1 MKIGYRLYL
10 LCLVICCWTAGKGV
24 GQNTGKRPLAFE
36 EFFHG
41 KMERISGVLP
51 VYRDSAKVYMEIPE
65 CLLGRELEIRA
76 QVNKGFDMVARP
88 LESMG
93 VVYLQKVDDH
103 SIYIQRRLFSERVV
117 NKNNELYE
125 ALCKS
130 NKQPVDIVYPVVAY
144 SADGMGYMI
153 DVTEMLKTGDDWF
166 KVAAPQV
173 RDQDVSRARI
183 TGVHEFSDGVSF
195 TIHRMYGFSP
205 ERLLDNVIP
214 PRGFLPLEIGC
225 VVTLLPERD
234 MRERFADRRFGYH
247 VISFLDYS
255 QNPYRAEKDSIIRKW
270 NLGITKD
277 SRGECR
283 KGKLV
288 NPSHPLV
295 FYIDTCCPSEFVP
308 YIKEGVLAWNA
319 AFEKA
324 GFKNALRVK
333 MADSKTVLEEQRA
346 VIAYDLSETGI
357 RTSYTFHPKTGE
369 ILSCRDNIGHGFLP
383 KELWR
388 YVLECGTVDER
399 IRKDMFH
406 PDVAGEILRSKMMR
420 AVGSVLGLKENLAG
434 SVAYTVEQVKSAAWL
449 KTYGYTASIMDN
461 NPYNYA
467 VQESDKVTARE
478 LMPRLGKYD
487 CLAIEWGYREFPE
500 NKNAYADRE
509 ILQKKFQKCSAGY
522 MFPVSQGIEVKAG
535 DLSSEPLKTLG
546 YALDNLLRLNESL
559 GSIVYPGKQY
569 DSGWAIMNANRQVID
584 KYGEYLL
591 QIVSCFGEK
600 RGNVPLSIEEQRG
613 AMVLLGE
620 YLFSGDK
627 GLVSPLAKG
636 CSWDMKTT
644 YIRQIT
650 AVFQKLLAPEVIK
663 RMLDMEQVCLEN
675 VYTVDMF
682 FKDLFSMLFCDF
694 KADSEVSFSRM
705 DMQVICVNTLL
716 ESGADAS
723 VPVVKWK
730 LQELHQRLK
739 ALARQH
745 EDGAVRKIY
754 AMLSL
759 RIEKVLNK

>member
-1 MKIGYRLYL
+1 M
-10 LCLVICCWTAGKGV
+10 LCLVICCWTVGKGV
-24 GQNTGKRPLAFE
+24 GQNTGKQPLAFE
-36 EFFHG
+36 DFFHG
-41 KMERISGVLP
+41 KMEKISGIFP

-65 CLLGRELEIRA
+65 HLLGRELEIRA

-93 VVYLQKVDDH
+93 VVYLQKVDGH
-103 SIYIQRRLFSERVV
+103 SIYVQRRLFSERVA

-144 SADGMGYMI
+144 SAGGKGYII

-183 TGVHEFSDGVSF
+183 TGVHEFPDGVSF

-225 VVTLLPERD
+225 VVTLLPERE
-234 MRERFADRRFGYH
+234 MRERFVDRRFGYH

-255 QNPYRAEKDSIIRKW
+255 QNPYRAESDSIIRKW
-270 NLGITKD
+270 NLGITEG
-277 SRGECR
+277 SRGEYR

-333 MADSKTVLEEQRA
+333 MADSETVLEEQRA
-346 VIAYDLSETGI
+346 VIAYDLSEAGI
-357 RTSYTFHPKTGE
+357 RTGYTFHPKTGE
-369 ILSCRDNIGHGFLP
+369 ILSCRVNIGHGFLP

-388 YVLECGTVDER
+388 YLLECGTVDER
-399 IRKDMFH
+399 IRKDVFH
-406 PDVAGEILRSKMMR
+406 PDVAGEILRSKMTR

-434 SVAYTVEQVKSAAWL
+434 SVAYTAEEVKNVTWL
-449 KTYGYTASIMDN
+449 KARGYTASIMDN

-467 VQESDKVTARE
+467 VQKSDKVTVKE
-478 LMPRLGKYD
+478 LMPRLGEYD
-487 CLAIEWGYREFPE
+487 YLAIEWGYREFPAS
-500 NKNAYADRE
+500 KNAYMDRE
-509 ILQKKFQKCSAGY
+509 ALWKTFQGYSAGY
-522 MFPVSQGIEVKAG
+522 MFPVSQGIEVRAG

-546 YALDNLLRLNESL
+546 YALNNLLRLNTSL
-559 GSIVYPGKQY
+559 GSIVYSDKQY
-569 DSGWAIMNANRQVID
+569 DSGRAIMEANRQLID

-591 QIVSCFGEK
+591 QIVSWFGEK
-600 RGNVPLSIEEQRG
+600 RGNTPLSIEEQRE
-613 AMVLLGE
+613 AMALLGE
-620 YLFSGDK
+620 YLFAGDK

-636 CSWDMKTT
+636 CSWDIKAI
-644 YIRQIT
+644 YIRQMT
-650 AVFQKLLAPEVIK
+650 AVFQKLLAPKVMK
-663 RMLDMEQVCLEN
+663 RMLDMEQICLEN
-675 VYTVDMF
+675 IYTADMF
-682 FKDLFSMLFCDF
+682 FKDLFSRLFCDF

-705 DMQVICVNTLL
+705 DMQVVCVNTLL
-716 ESGADAS
+716 ESVADAS

-730 LQELHQRLK
+730 LQELGERLK
-739 ALARQH
+739 ALAGQH
-745 EDGAVRKIY
+745 EDGAVRKLY
-754 AMLSL
+754 AMLSS

>member
-1 MKIGYRLYL
+1 M
-10 LCLVICCWTAGKGV
+10 LCLVICCWTVGKGV
-24 GQNTGKRPLAFE
+24 GQNTGKQPLAFE
-36 EFFHG
+36 DFFHG
-41 KMERISGVLP
+41 KMEKISGIFP

-65 CLLGRELEIRA
+65 HLLGRELEIRA

-93 VVYLQKVDDH
+93 VVYLQKVDGH
-103 SIYIQRRLFSERVV
+103 SIYVQRRLFSERVA

-144 SADGMGYMI
+144 SAGGKGYII

-183 TGVHEFSDGVSF
+183 TGVHEFPDGVSF

-225 VVTLLPERD
+225 VVTLLPERE
-234 MRERFADRRFGYH
+234 MRERFVDRRFGYH

-270 NLGITKD
+270 NLGITED
-277 SRGECR
+277 SRGEYR

-333 MADSKTVLEEQRA
+333 MADSETVLEEQRA
-346 VIAYDLSETGI
+346 VIAYDLSEAGI
-357 RTSYTFHPKTGE
+357 RTGYTFHPKTGE
-369 ILSCRDNIGHGFLP
+369 ILSCRVNIGHGFLP

-388 YVLECGTVDER
+388 YLLECGTVDER
-399 IRKDMFH
+399 IRKDVFH
-406 PDVAGEILRSKMMR
+406 PDVAGEILRSKMTR

-434 SVAYTVEQVKSAAWL
+434 SVAYTAEEVKNVTWL
-449 KTYGYTASIMDN
+449 KARGYTASIMDN

-467 VQESDKVTARE
+467 VQKSDKVTVKE
-478 LMPRLGKYD
+478 LMPRLGEYD
-487 CLAIEWGYREFPE
+487 YLAIEWGYREFPAS
-500 NKNAYADRE
+500 KNAYMDRE
-509 ILQKKFQKCSAGY
+509 ALWKTFQGYSAGY
-522 MFPVSQGIEVKAG
+522 MFPVSQGIEVRAG

-546 YALDNLLRLNESL
+546 YALDNLLRLSTSL
-559 GSIVYPGKQY
+559 GSIVYPDKQY
-569 DSGWAIMNANRQVID
+569 DSGRAIMEANRQLID

-591 QIVSCFGEK
+591 QIVSWFGEK
-600 RGNVPLSIEEQRG
+600 RGDTPLSIEEQRE
-613 AMVLLGE
+613 AMALLGE
-620 YLFSGDK
+620 YLFAGDK

-636 CSWDMKTT
+636 CSWDIKAI
-644 YIRQIT
+644 YIRQMT
-650 AVFQKLLAPEVIK
+650 AVFQKLLAPKVLK
-663 RMLDMEQVCLEN
+663 RMLDMEQACLEN
-675 VYTVDMF
+675 IYTADMF

-705 DMQVICVNTLL
+705 DMQVVCVNTLL
-716 ESGADAS
+716 ESVADAS

-730 LQELHQRLK
+730 LQELGERLK
-739 ALARQH
+739 ALAGQH
-745 EDGAVRKIY
+745 EAGAVRKVY
-754 AMLSL
+754 AMLSS

>member
-1 MKIGYRLYL
+1 M
-10 LCLVICCWTAGKGV
+10 LCLVICCWTVGKGV
-24 GQNTGKRPLAFE
+24 GQNTGKQPLAFE
-36 EFFHG
+36 DFFHG
-41 KMERISGVLP
+41 KMEKISGIFP

-65 CLLGRELEIRA
+65 HLLGRELEIRA

-93 VVYLQKVDDH
+93 VVYLQKVDGH
-103 SIYIQRRLFSERVV
+103 SIYVQRRLFSERVA

-144 SADGMGYMI
+144 SAGGKGYII

-183 TGVHEFSDGVSF
+183 TGVHEFPDGVSF

-225 VVTLLPERD
+225 VVTLLPERE
-234 MRERFADRRFGYH
+234 MRERFVDRRFGYH

-270 NLGITKD
+270 NLGITEG
-277 SRGECR
+277 SRGEYR

-333 MADSKTVLEEQRA
+333 MADSETVLEEQRA
-346 VIAYDLSETGI
+346 VIAYDLSEAGI
-357 RTSYTFHPKTGE
+357 RTGYTFHPKTGE
-369 ILSCRDNIGHGFLP
+369 ILSCRVNIGHGFLP

-388 YVLECGTVDER
+388 YLLECGTVDER
-399 IRKDMFH
+399 IRKDVFH
-406 PDVAGEILRSKMMR
+406 PDVAGEILRSKMTR

-434 SVAYTVEQVKSAAWL
+434 SVAYTAEEVKNVTWL
-449 KTYGYTASIMDN
+449 KARGYTASIMDN

-467 VQESDKVTARE
+467 VQKSDKVTVKE
-478 LMPRLGKYD
+478 LMPRLGEYD
-487 CLAIEWGYREFPE
+487 YLAIEWGYREFPAS
-500 NKNAYADRE
+500 KNAYMDRE
-509 ILQKKFQKCSAGY
+509 ALWKTFQGYSAGY
-522 MFPVSQGIEVKAG
+522 MFPVSQGIEVRAG

-546 YALDNLLRLNESL
+546 YALNNLLRLNTSL
-559 GSIVYPGKQY
+559 GSIVYSDKQY
-569 DSGWAIMNANRQVID
+569 DSGRAIMEANRQLID
-584 KYGEYLL
+584 KYGEYLM
-591 QIVSCFGEK
+591 QIVSWFGEK
-600 RGNVPLSIEEQRG
+600 RGNTPLSIEEQRE
-613 AMVLLGE
+613 AMALLGE
-620 YLFSGDK
+620 YLFAGDK

-636 CSWDMKTT
+636 CSWDIKAI
-644 YIRQIT
+644 YIRQMT
-650 AVFQKLLAPEVIK
+650 AVFQKLLAPKVMK
-663 RMLDMEQVCLEN
+663 RMLDMEQICLEN
-675 VYTVDMF
+675 IYTADMF
-682 FKDLFSMLFCDF
+682 FKDLFSRLFCDF

-705 DMQVICVNTLL
+705 DMQVVCVNTLL
-716 ESGADAS
+716 ESVADAS

-730 LQELHQRLK
+730 LQELGERLK
-739 ALARQH
+739 ALAGQH
-745 EDGAVRKIY
+745 EDGAVRKLY
-754 AMLSL
+754 AMLSS

>member
-1 MKIGYRLYL
+1 M
-10 LCLVICCWTAGKGV
+10 LCLVICCWTVGKGV
-24 GQNTGKRPLAFE
+24 GQNTGKQPLAFE
-36 EFFHG
+36 DFFHG
-41 KMERISGVLP
+41 KMEKISGILP

-65 CLLGRELEIRA
+65 HLLGRELEIRA

-93 VVYLQKVDDH
+93 VVYLQKVDGH
-103 SIYIQRRLFSERVV
+103 SIYVQRRLFSERVA

-144 SADGMGYMI
+144 SAGGKGYII

-166 KVAAPQV
+166 KVATPQV
-173 RDQDVSRARI
+173 RDQDASRARI
-183 TGVHEFSDGVSF
+183 TGVHEFPDGVSF

-225 VVTLLPERD
+225 VVTLLPERE
-234 MRERFADRRFGYH
+234 MRERFVDRRFGYH

-270 NLGITKD
+270 NLGITED
-277 SRGECR
+277 SRGEYR

-333 MADSKTVLEEQRA
+333 MADSETVLEEQRA
-346 VIAYDLSETGI
+346 VIAYDLSEAGI
-357 RTSYTFHPKTGE
+357 RTGYTFHPKTGE
-369 ILSCRDNIGHGFLP
+369 ILSCRVNIGHGFLP

-388 YVLECGTVDER
+388 YLLECGTVDER
-399 IRKDMFH
+399 IRKDVFH
-406 PDVAGEILRSKMMR
+406 PDVAGEILRSKMTW

-434 SVAYTVEQVKSAAWL
+434 SVAYSAEEVKNVTWL
-449 KTYGYTASIMDN
+449 KMRGYTASIMDN

-467 VQESDKVTARE
+467 VQKSDKVTVKE
-478 LMPRLGKYD
+478 LMPRLGEYD
-487 CLAIEWGYREFPE
+487 YLAIEWGYREFPAS
-500 NKNAYADRE
+500 KNAYMDRE
-509 ILQKKFQKCSAGY
+509 ALWKKFQRYSAGY
-522 MFPVSQGIEVKAG
+522 MFPVSQGIEVRAG

-546 YALDNLLRLNESL
+546 YALDNLLRLSTSL
-559 GSIVYPGKQY
+559 GSIVYPDKQY
-569 DSGWAIMNANRQVID
+569 DSGRAIMEANRQLID

-591 QIVSCFGEK
+591 QIVSWFGEK
-600 RGNVPLSIEEQRG
+600 RGDTPLSIEEQRE
-613 AMVLLGE
+613 AMALLGE
-620 YLFSGDK
+620 YLFAGDK

-636 CSWDMKTT
+636 CSWDIKSI
-644 YIRQIT
+644 YIRQMT
-650 AVFQKLLAPEVIK
+650 AVFQKLLAPKVLK
-663 RMLDMEQVCLEN
+663 RMLDMEQACLEN
-675 VYTVDMF
+675 IYTADMF

-705 DMQVICVNTLL
+705 DMQVVCVNTLL
-716 ESGADAS
+716 ESVADAS

-730 LQELHQRLK
+730 LQELGERLK
-739 ALARQH
+739 ALAGQH
-745 EDGAVRKIY
+745 EAGAVRKVY
-754 AMLSL
+754 AMLSS

>member
-1 MKIGYRLYL
+1 M
-10 LCLVICCWTAGKGV
+10 LCLVICCWTVGKGV
-24 GQNTGKRPLAFE
+24 GQNTGKQPLAFE
-36 EFFHG
+36 DFFHG
-41 KMERISGVLP
+41 KMEKISGILP

-65 CLLGRELEIRA
+65 HLLGRELEIRA

-93 VVYLQKVDDH
+93 VVYLQKVDGH
-103 SIYIQRRLFSERVV
+103 SIYVQRRLFSERVA

-144 SADGMGYMI
+144 SAGGKGYII
-153 DVTEMLKTGDDWF
+153 DVTEMLKNGDDWF
-166 KVAAPQV
+166 KVATPQV
-173 RDQDVSRARI
+173 RDQDASRARI
-183 TGVHEFSDGVSF
+183 TGVHEFPDGVSF

-225 VVTLLPERD
+225 VVTLLPERE
-234 MRERFADRRFGYH
+234 MRERFVDRRFGYH

-270 NLGITKD
+270 NLGITED
-277 SRGECR
+277 SRGEYR

-333 MADSKTVLEEQRA
+333 MADSETVLEEQRA
-346 VIAYDLSETGI
+346 VIAYDLSEAGI
-357 RTSYTFHPKTGE
+357 RTGYTFHPKTGE
-369 ILSCRDNIGHGFLP
+369 ILSCRVNIGHGFLP

-388 YVLECGTVDER
+388 YLLECGTVDER
-399 IRKDMFH
+399 IRKDVFH
-406 PDVAGEILRSKMMR
+406 PDVAGEILRSKMTW

-434 SVAYTVEQVKSAAWL
+434 SVAYSAEEVKNVTWL
-449 KTYGYTASIMDN
+449 KTRGYTASIMDN

-467 VQESDKVTARE
+467 VQKSDKVTVKE
-478 LMPRLGKYD
+478 LMPRLGEYD
-487 CLAIEWGYREFPE
+487 YLAIEWGYREFPAS
-500 NKNAYADRE
+500 KNAYMDRE
-509 ILQKKFQKCSAGY
+509 ALWKKFQRYSAGY
-522 MFPVSQGIEVKAG
+522 MFPVSQGIEVRAG

-546 YALDNLLRLNESL
+546 YALDNLLRLSTSL
-559 GSIVYPGKQY
+559 GSIVYPDKQY
-569 DSGWAIMNANRQVID
+569 DSGRAIMEANRQLID

-591 QIVSCFGEK
+591 QIVSWFGEK
-600 RGNVPLSIEEQRG
+600 RGDTPLSIEEQRE
-613 AMVLLGE
+613 AMALLGE
-620 YLFSGDK
+620 YLFAGDK

-636 CSWDMKTT
+636 CSWDIKSI
-644 YIRQIT
+644 YIRQMT
-650 AVFQKLLAPEVIK
+650 AVFQKLLAPKVLK
-663 RMLDMEQVCLEN
+663 RMLDMEQACLEN
-675 VYTVDMF
+675 IYTADMF

-705 DMQVICVNTLL
+705 DMQVVCVNTLL
-716 ESGADAS
+716 ESVADAS

-730 LQELHQRLK
+730 LQELGERLK
-739 ALARQH
+739 ALAGQH
-745 EDGAVRKIY
+745 EAGAVRKVY
-754 AMLSL
+754 AMLSS

>member
-1 MKIGYRLYL
+1 L
-10 LCLVICCWTAGKGV
+10 LCLVICCWTVGKGV
-24 GQNTGKRPLAFE
+24 GQNTGKQPLAFE
-36 EFFHG
+36 DFFHG
-41 KMERISGVLP
+41 KMEKISGILP

-65 CLLGRELEIRA
+65 HLLGRELEIRA

-93 VVYLQKVDDH
+93 VVYLQKVDGH
-103 SIYIQRRLFSERVV
+103 SIYVQRRLFSERVA

-144 SADGMGYMI
+144 SAGGKGYII

-166 KVAAPQV
+166 KVATPQV
-173 RDQDVSRARI
+173 RDQDASRARI
-183 TGVHEFSDGVSF
+183 TGVHEFPDGVSF

-225 VVTLLPERD
+225 VVTLLPERE
-234 MRERFADRRFGYH
+234 MRERFVDRRFGYH

-270 NLGITKD
+270 NLGITED
-277 SRGECR
+277 SRGEYR

-333 MADSKTVLEEQRA
+333 MADSETVLEEQRA
-346 VIAYDLSETGI
+346 VIAYDLSEAGI
-357 RTSYTFHPKTGE
+357 RTGYTFHPKTGE
-369 ILSCRDNIGHGFLP
+369 ILSCRVNIGHGFLP

-388 YVLECGTVDER
+388 YLLECGTVDER
-399 IRKDMFH
+399 IRKDVFH
-406 PDVAGEILRSKMMR
+406 PDVAGEILRSKMTW

-434 SVAYTVEQVKSAAWL
+434 SVAYSAEEVKNVTWL
-449 KTYGYTASIMDN
+449 KTRGYTASIMDN

-467 VQESDKVTARE
+467 VQKSDKVTVKE
-478 LMPRLGKYD
+478 LMPRLGEYD
-487 CLAIEWGYREFPE
+487 YLAIEWGYREFPAS
-500 NKNAYADRE
+500 KNAYMDRE
-509 ILQKKFQKCSAGY
+509 ALWKKFQRYSAGY
-522 MFPVSQGIEVKAG
+522 MFPVSQGIEVRAG

-546 YALDNLLRLNESL
+546 YALDNLLRLSTSL
-559 GSIVYPGKQY
+559 GSIVYPDKQY
-569 DSGWAIMNANRQVID
+569 DSGRAIMEANRQLID

-591 QIVSCFGEK
+591 QIVSWFGEK
-600 RGNVPLSIEEQRG
+600 RGDTPLSIEEQRE
-613 AMVLLGE
+613 AMALLGE
-620 YLFSGDK
+620 YLFAGDK

-636 CSWDMKTT
+636 CSWDIKSI
-644 YIRQIT
+644 YIRQMT
-650 AVFQKLLAPEVIK
+650 AVFQKLLAPKVLK
-663 RMLDMEQVCLEN
+663 RMLDMEQACLEN
-675 VYTVDMF
+675 IYTADMF

-705 DMQVICVNTLL
+705 DMQVVCVNTLL
-716 ESGADAS
+716 ESVADAS

-730 LQELHQRLK
+730 LQELGERLK
-739 ALARQH
+739 ALAGQH
-745 EDGAVRKIY
+745 EAGAVRKVY
-754 AMLSL
+754 AMLSS

>member
-1 MKIGYRLYL
+1 M
-10 LCLVICCWTAGKGV
+10 LCLVICCWTVGKGV
-24 GQNTGKRPLAFE
+24 GQNTGKQPLAFE
-36 EFFHG
+36 DFFHG
-41 KMERISGVLP
+41 KMEKISGILP

-65 CLLGRELEIRA
+65 HLLGRELEIRA

-93 VVYLQKVDDH
+93 VVYLQKVDGH
-103 SIYIQRRLFSERVV
+103 SIYVQRRLFSERVA

-144 SADGMGYMI
+144 SAGGKGYII

-166 KVAAPQV
+166 KVATPQV
-173 RDQDVSRARI
+173 RDQDASRARI
-183 TGVHEFSDGVSF
+183 TGVHEFPDGVSF

-225 VVTLLPERD
+225 VVTLLPERE
-234 MRERFADRRFGYH
+234 MRERFVDRRFGYH

-270 NLGITKD
+270 NLGITED
-277 SRGECR
+277 SRGEYR

-333 MADSKTVLEEQRA
+333 MADSETVLEEQRA
-346 VIAYDLSETGI
+346 VIAYDLSEAGI
-357 RTSYTFHPKTGE
+357 RTGYTFHPKTGE
-369 ILSCRDNIGHGFLP
+369 ILSCRVNIGHGFLP

-388 YVLECGTVDER
+388 YLLECGTVDER
-399 IRKDMFH
+399 IRKDVFH
-406 PDVAGEILRSKMMR
+406 PDVAGEILRSKMTW

-434 SVAYTVEQVKSAAWL
+434 SVAYSAEEVKNVTWL
-449 KTYGYTASIMDN
+449 KTRGYTASIMDN

-467 VQESDKVTARE
+467 VQKSDKVTVKE
-478 LMPRLGKYD
+478 LMPRLGEYD
-487 CLAIEWGYREFPE
+487 YLAIEWGYREFPAS
-500 NKNAYADRE
+500 KNAYMDRKA
-509 ILQKKFQKCSAGY
+509 LWKKFQRYSAGY
-522 MFPVSQGIEVKAG
+522 MFPVSQGIEVRAG

-546 YALDNLLRLNESL
+546 YALDNLLRLSTSL
-559 GSIVYPGKQY
+559 GSIVYPDKQY
-569 DSGWAIMNANRQVID
+569 DSGRAIMEANRQLID

-591 QIVSCFGEK
+591 QIVSWFGEK
-600 RGNVPLSIEEQRG
+600 RGDTPLSIEEQRE
-613 AMVLLGE
+613 AMALLGE
-620 YLFSGDK
+620 YLFAGDK

-636 CSWDMKTT
+636 CSWDIKSI
-644 YIRQIT
+644 YIRQMT
-650 AVFQKLLAPEVIK
+650 AVFQKLLAPKVLK
-663 RMLDMEQVCLEN
+663 RMLDMEQACLEN
-675 VYTVDMF
+675 IYTADMF

-705 DMQVICVNTLL
+705 DMQVVCVNTLL
-716 ESGADAS
+716 ESVADAS

-730 LQELHQRLK
+730 LQELGERLK
-739 ALARQH
+739 ALAGQH
-745 EDGAVRKIY
+745 EAGAVRKVY
-754 AMLSL
+754 AMLSS

>member
-1 MKIGYRLYL
+1 M
-10 LCLVICCWTAGKGV
+10 LCLVICCWTVGKGV
-24 GQNTGKRPLAFE
+24 GQNTGKQPLAFE
-36 EFFHG
+36 DFFHG
-41 KMERISGVLP
+41 KMEKISGIFP

-65 CLLGRELEIRA
+65 HLLGRELEIRA

-93 VVYLQKVDDH
+93 VVYLQKVDGH
-103 SIYIQRRLFSERVV
+103 SIYVQRRLFSERVA

-144 SADGMGYMI
+144 SAGGKGYII

-183 TGVHEFSDGVSF
+183 TGVHEFPDGVSF

-225 VVTLLPERD
+225 VVTLLPERE
-234 MRERFADRRFGYH
+234 MRERFVDRRFGYH

-270 NLGITKD
+270 NLGITEG
-277 SRGECR
+277 SRGEYR

-295 FYIDTCCPSEFVP
+295 FYIDTCCPAEFVP

-333 MADSKTVLEEQRA
+333 MADSETVLEEQRA
-346 VIAYDLSETGI
+346 VIAYDLSEAGI
-357 RTSYTFHPKTGE
+357 RTGYTFHPKTGE
-369 ILSCRDNIGHGFLP
+369 ILSCRVNIGHGFLP

-388 YVLECGTVDER
+388 YLLECGTVDER
-399 IRKDMFH
+399 IRKDVFH
-406 PDVAGEILRSKMMR
+406 PDVAGEILRSKMTR

-434 SVAYTVEQVKSAAWL
+434 SVAYTAEEVKNVTWL
-449 KTYGYTASIMDN
+449 KARGYTASIMDN

-467 VQESDKVTARE
+467 VQKSDKVTVKE
-478 LMPRLGKYD
+478 LMPRLGEYD
-487 CLAIEWGYREFPE
+487 YLAIEWGYREFPAS
-500 NKNAYADRE
+500 KNAYMDRE
-509 ILQKKFQKCSAGY
+509 ALWKTFQGYSAGY
-522 MFPVSQGIEVKAG
+522 MFPVSQGIEVRAG

-546 YALDNLLRLNESL
+546 YALNNLLRLNTSL
-559 GSIVYPGKQY
+559 GSIVYSDKQY
-569 DSGWAIMNANRQVID
+569 DSGRAIMEANRQLID

-591 QIVSCFGEK
+591 QIVSWFGEK
-600 RGNVPLSIEEQRG
+600 RGNTPLSIEEQRE
-613 AMVLLGE
+613 AMALLGE
-620 YLFSGDK
+620 YLFAGDK

-636 CSWDMKTT
+636 CSWDIKAI
-644 YIRQIT
+644 YIRQMT
-650 AVFQKLLAPEVIK
+650 AVFQKLLAPKVMK
-663 RMLDMEQVCLEN
+663 RMLDMEQICLEN
-675 VYTVDMF
+675 IYTADMF
-682 FKDLFSMLFCDF
+682 FKDLFSRLFCDF

-705 DMQVICVNTLL
+705 DMQVVCVNTLL
-716 ESGADAS
+716 ESVADAS

-730 LQELHQRLK
+730 LQELGERLK
-739 ALARQH
+739 ALAGQH
-745 EDGAVRKIY
+745 EDGAVRKLY
-754 AMLSL
+754 AMLSS

>member
-1 MKIGYRLYL
+1 M
-10 LCLVICCWTAGKGV
+10 LCLVICCWTVGKGV
-24 GQNTGKRPLAFE
+24 GQNTGKQPLAFE
-36 EFFHG
+36 DFFHG
-41 KMERISGVLP
+41 KMEKISGILP

-65 CLLGRELEIRA
+65 HLLGRELEIRA

-93 VVYLQKVDDH
+93 VVYLQKVDGH
-103 SIYIQRRLFSERVV
+103 SIYVQRRLFSERVA

-144 SADGMGYMI
+144 SAGGKGYII

-166 KVAAPQV
+166 KVATPQV
-173 RDQDVSRARI
+173 RDQDASRARI
-183 TGVHEFSDGVSF
+183 TGVHEFPDGVSF

-225 VVTLLPERD
+225 VVTLLPERE
-234 MRERFADRRFGYH
+234 MRERFVDRRFGYH

-270 NLGITKD
+270 NLGITED
-277 SRGECR
+277 SRGEYR

-333 MADSKTVLEEQRA
+333 MADSETVLEEQRA
-346 VIAYDLSETGI
+346 VIAYDLSEAGI
-357 RTSYTFHPKTGE
+357 RTGYTFHPKTGE
-369 ILSCRDNIGHGFLP
+369 ILSCRVNIGHGFLP

-388 YVLECGTVDER
+388 YLLECGTVDER
-399 IRKDMFH
+399 IRKDVFH
-406 PDVAGEILRSKMMR
+406 PDVAGEILRSKMTR

-434 SVAYTVEQVKSAAWL
+434 SVAYSAEEVKNVTWL
-449 KTYGYTASIMDN
+449 KTRGYTASIMDN

-467 VQESDKVTARE
+467 VQKSDKVTVKE
-478 LMPRLGKYD
+478 LMPRLGEYD
-487 CLAIEWGYREFPE
+487 YLAIEWGYREFPAS
-500 NKNAYADRE
+500 KNAYMDRE
-509 ILQKKFQKCSAGY
+509 ALWKKFQRYSAGY
-522 MFPVSQGIEVKAG
+522 MFPVSQGIEVRAG

-546 YALDNLLRLNESL
+546 YALDNLLRLSTSL
-559 GSIVYPGKQY
+559 GSIVYPDKQY
-569 DSGWAIMNANRQVID
+569 DSGRAIMEANRQLID

-591 QIVSCFGEK
+591 QIVSWFGEK
-600 RGNVPLSIEEQRG
+600 RGDTPLSIEEQRE
-613 AMVLLGE
+613 AMALLGE
-620 YLFSGDK
+620 YLFAGDK

-636 CSWDMKTT
+636 CSWDIKSI
-644 YIRQIT
+644 YIRQMT
-650 AVFQKLLAPEVIK
+650 AVFQKLLAPKVLK
-663 RMLDMEQVCLEN
+663 RMLDMEQACLEN
-675 VYTVDMF
+675 IYTADMF

-705 DMQVICVNTLL
+705 DMQVVCVNTLL
-716 ESGADAS
+716 ESVADAS

-730 LQELHQRLK
+730 LQELGERLK
-739 ALARQH
+739 ALAGQH
-745 EDGAVRKIY
+745 EAGAVRKVY
-754 AMLSL
+754 AMLSS

>member
-1 MKIGYRLYL
+1 M
-10 LCLVICCWTAGKGV
+10 LCLVICCWTVGKGV
-24 GQNTGKRPLAFE
+24 GQNTGKQPLAFE
-36 EFFHG
+36 DFFHG
-41 KMERISGVLP
+41 KMEKISGIFP

-65 CLLGRELEIRA
+65 HLLGRELEIRA

-93 VVYLQKVDDH
+93 VVYLQKVDGH
-103 SIYIQRRLFSERVV
+103 SIYVQRRLFSERVA

-144 SADGMGYMI
+144 SAGGKGYII

-173 RDQDVSRARI
+173 RDQDASRARI
-183 TGVHEFSDGVSF
+183 TGVHEFPDGVSF

-225 VVTLLPERD
+225 VVTLLPERE
-234 MRERFADRRFGYH
+234 MRERFVDRRFGYH

-270 NLGITKD
+270 NLGITED
-277 SRGECR
+277 SRGEYR

-333 MADSKTVLEEQRA
+333 MADSETVLEEQRA
-346 VIAYDLSETGI
+346 VIAYDLSEAGI
-357 RTSYTFHPKTGE
+357 RTGYTFHPKTGE
-369 ILSCRDNIGHGFLP
+369 ILSCRVNIGHGFLP

-388 YVLECGTVDER
+388 YLLECGTVDER
-399 IRKDMFH
+399 IRKDVFH
-406 PDVAGEILRSKMMR
+406 PDVAGEILRSKMTR

-434 SVAYTVEQVKSAAWL
+434 SVAYTAEEVKNVTWL
-449 KTYGYTASIMDN
+449 KTRGYTASIMDN

-467 VQESDKVTARE
+467 VQKSDKVTVKE
-478 LMPRLGKYD
+478 LMPRLGEYD
-487 CLAIEWGYREFPE
+487 YLAIEWGYREFPAS
-500 NKNAYADRE
+500 KNAYMDRE
-509 ILQKKFQKCSAGY
+509 ALWKKFQRYSAGY
-522 MFPVSQGIEVKAG
+522 MFPVSQGIEVRAG

-546 YALDNLLRLNESL
+546 YALDNLLRLSTSL
-559 GSIVYPGKQY
+559 GSIVYPDKQY
-569 DSGWAIMNANRQVID
+569 DSGRAIMEANRQLID

-591 QIVSCFGEK
+591 QIVSWFGEK
-600 RGNVPLSIEEQRG
+600 RGDTPLSIEEQRE
-613 AMVLLGE
+613 AMALLGE
-620 YLFSGDK
+620 YLFAGDK

-636 CSWDMKTT
+636 CSWDIKSI
-644 YIRQIT
+644 YIRQMT
-650 AVFQKLLAPEVIK
+650 AVFQKLLAPKVLK
-663 RMLDMEQVCLEN
+663 RMLDMEQACLEN
-675 VYTVDMF
+675 IYTADMF

-705 DMQVICVNTLL
+705 DMQVVCVNTLL
-716 ESGADAS
+716 ESVADAS

-730 LQELHQRLK
+730 LQELGERLK
-739 ALARQH
+739 ALAGQH
-745 EDGAVRKIY
+745 EAGAVRKVY
-754 AMLSL
+754 AMLSS

>member
-1 MKIGYRLYL
+1 M
-10 LCLVICCWTAGKGV
+10 LCLVICCWTVGKGV
-24 GQNTGKRPLAFE
+24 GQNTGKQPLAFE
-36 EFFHG
+36 DFFHG
-41 KMERISGVLP
+41 KMEKISGIFP

-65 CLLGRELEIRA
+65 HLLGRELEIRA

-93 VVYLQKVDDH
+93 VVYLQKVDGH
-103 SIYIQRRLFSERVV
+103 SIYVQRRLFSERVA

-144 SADGMGYMI
+144 SAGGKGYII

-183 TGVHEFSDGVSF
+183 TGVHEFPDGVSF

-225 VVTLLPERD
+225 VVTLLPERE
-234 MRERFADRRFGYH
+234 MRERFVDRRFGYH

-270 NLGITKD
+270 NLGITEG
-277 SRGECR
+277 SRGEYR

-333 MADSKTVLEEQRA
+333 MADSETVLEEQRA
-346 VIAYDLSETGI
+346 VIAYDLSEAGI
-357 RTSYTFHPKTGE
+357 RTGYTFHPKTGE
-369 ILSCRDNIGHGFLP
+369 ILSCRVNIGHGFLP

-388 YVLECGTVDER
+388 YLLECGTVDER
-399 IRKDMFH
+399 IRKDVFH
-406 PDVAGEILRSKMMR
+406 PDVAGEILRSKMTR

-434 SVAYTVEQVKSAAWL
+434 SVAYTAEEVKNVTWL
-449 KTYGYTASIMDN
+449 KARGYTASIMDN

-467 VQESDKVTARE
+467 VQKSDKVTVKE
-478 LMPRLGKYD
+478 LMPRLGEYD
-487 CLAIEWGYREFPE
+487 YLAIEWGYREFPAS
-500 NKNAYADRE
+500 KNAYMDRE
-509 ILQKKFQKCSAGY
+509 ALWKTFQGYSAGY
-522 MFPVSQGIEVKAG
+522 MFPVSQGIEVRAG

-546 YALDNLLRLNESL
+546 YALNNLLRLNTSL
-559 GSIVYPGKQY
+559 GSIVYSDKQY
-569 DSGWAIMNANRQVID
+569 DSGRAIMEANRQLID

-591 QIVSCFGEK
+591 QIVSWFGEK
-600 RGNVPLSIEEQRG
+600 RGNTPLSIEEQRE
-613 AMVLLGE
+613 AMALLGE
-620 YLFSGDK
+620 YLFAGDK

-636 CSWDMKTT
+636 CSWDIKAI
-644 YIRQIT
+644 YIRQMT
-650 AVFQKLLAPEVIK
+650 AVFQKLLAPKVMK
-663 RMLDMEQVCLEN
+663 RMLDMEQICLEN
-675 VYTVDMF
+675 IYTADMF
-682 FKDLFSMLFCDF
+682 FKDLFSRLFCDF

-705 DMQVICVNTLL
+705 DMQVVCVNTLL
-716 ESGADAS
+716 ESVADAS

-730 LQELHQRLK
+730 LQELGERLK
-739 ALARQH
+739 ALAGQH
-745 EDGAVRKIY
+745 EDGVVRKLY
-754 AMLSL
+754 AMLSS

>member
-1 MKIGYRLYL
+1 M
-10 LCLVICCWTAGKGV
+10 LCLVICCWTVGKGV
-24 GQNTGKRPLAFE
+24 GQNTGKQPLAFE
-36 EFFHG
+36 DFFHG
-41 KMERISGVLP
+41 KMEKISGILP

-65 CLLGRELEIRA
+65 HLLGRELEIRA

-93 VVYLQKVDDH
+93 VVYLQKVDGH
-103 SIYIQRRLFSERVV
+103 SIYVQRRLFSERVA

-144 SADGMGYMI
+144 SAGGKGYII

-166 KVAAPQV
+166 KVATPQV
-173 RDQDVSRARI
+173 RDQDASRARI
-183 TGVHEFSDGVSF
+183 TGVHEFPDGVSF

-225 VVTLLPERD
+225 VVTLLPERE
-234 MRERFADRRFGYH
+234 MRERFVDRRFGYH

-270 NLGITKD
+270 NLGITED
-277 SRGECR
+277 SRGEYR

-333 MADSKTVLEEQRA
+333 MADSETVLEEQRA
-346 VIAYDLSETGI
+346 VIAYDLSEAGI
-357 RTSYTFHPKTGE
+357 RTGYTFHPKTGE
-369 ILSCRDNIGHGFLP
+369 ILSCRVNIGHGFLP

-388 YVLECGTVDER
+388 YLLECGTVDER
-399 IRKDMFH
+399 IRKDVFH
-406 PDVAGEILRSKMMR
+406 PDVAGEILRSKMTW

-434 SVAYTVEQVKSAAWL
+434 SVAYSAEEVKNVTWL
-449 KTYGYTASIMDN
+449 KTRGYTASIMDN

-467 VQESDKVTARE
+467 VQKSDKVTVKE
-478 LMPRLGKYD
+478 LMPRLGEYD
-487 CLAIEWGYREFPE
+487 YLAIEWGYREFPAS
-500 NKNAYADRE
+500 KNAYMDRE
-509 ILQKKFQKCSAGY
+509 ALWKKFQRYSAGY
-522 MFPVSQGIEVKAG
+522 MFPVSQGIEVRAG

-546 YALDNLLRLNESL
+546 YALDNLLRLSTSL
-559 GSIVYPGKQY
+559 GSIVYPDKQY
-569 DSGWAIMNANRQVID
+569 DSGRAIMEANRQLID

-591 QIVSCFGEK
+591 QIVSWFGEK
-600 RGNVPLSIEEQRG
+600 RGDTPLSIEEQRE
-613 AMVLLGE
+613 AMALLGE
-620 YLFSGDK
+620 YLFAGDK

-636 CSWDMKTT
+636 CSWDIKSI
-644 YIRQIT
+644 YIRQMT
-650 AVFQKLLAPEVIK
+650 AVFQKLLAPKVLK
-663 RMLDMEQVCLEN
+663 RMLDMEQACLEN
-675 VYTVDMF
+675 IYTADMF

-705 DMQVICVNTLL
+705 DMQVVCVNTLL
-716 ESGADAS
+716 ESVADAS

-730 LQELHQRLK
+730 LQELGERLK
-739 ALARQH
+739 ALAGQH
-745 EDGAVRKIY
+745 EAGAVRKVY
-754 AMLSL
+754 AMLSS

>member
-1 MKIGYRLYL
+1 M
-10 LCLVICCWTAGKGV
+10 LCLVICCWTVGKGV
-24 GQNTGKRPLAFE
+24 GQNTGKQPLAFE
-36 EFFHG
+36 DFFHG
-41 KMERISGVLP
+41 KMEKISGIFP

-65 CLLGRELEIRA
+65 HLLGRELEIRA

-93 VVYLQKVDDH
+93 VVYLQKVDGH
-103 SIYIQRRLFSERVV
+103 SIYVQRRLFSERVA

-144 SADGMGYMI
+144 SAGGKGYII

-166 KVAAPQV
+166 KVATPQV
-173 RDQDVSRARI
+173 RDQDASRARI
-183 TGVHEFSDGVSF
+183 TGVHEFPDGVSF

-225 VVTLLPERD
+225 VVTLLPERE
-234 MRERFADRRFGYH
+234 MRERFVDRRFGYH

-270 NLGITKD
+270 NLGITED
-277 SRGECR
+277 SRGEYR

-333 MADSKTVLEEQRA
+333 MADSETVLEEQRA
-346 VIAYDLSETGI
+346 VIAYDLSEAGI
-357 RTSYTFHPKTGE
+357 RTGYTFHPKTGE
-369 ILSCRDNIGHGFLP
+369 ILSCRVNIGHGFLP

-388 YVLECGTVDER
+388 YLLECGTVDER
-399 IRKDMFH
+399 IRKDVFH
-406 PDVAGEILRSKMMR
+406 PDVAGEILRSKMTR

-434 SVAYTVEQVKSAAWL
+434 SVAYTAEEVKNVTWL
-449 KTYGYTASIMDN
+449 KARGYTASIMDN

-467 VQESDKVTARE
+467 VQKSDKVTVKE
-478 LMPRLGKYD
+478 LMPRLGEYD
-487 CLAIEWGYREFPE
+487 YLAIEWGYREFPAS
-500 NKNAYADRE
+500 KNAYMDRE
-509 ILQKKFQKCSAGY
+509 ALWKTFQGYSAGY
-522 MFPVSQGIEVKAG
+522 MFPVSQGIEVRAG

-546 YALDNLLRLNESL
+546 YALNNLLRLNTSL
-559 GSIVYPGKQY
+559 GSIVYSDKQY
-569 DSGWAIMNANRQVID
+569 DSGRAIMEANRQLID

-591 QIVSCFGEK
+591 QIVSWFGEK
-600 RGNVPLSIEEQRG
+600 RGNTPLSIEEQRE
-613 AMVLLGE
+613 AMALLGE
-620 YLFSGDK
+620 YLFAGDK

-636 CSWDMKTT
+636 CSWDIKAI
-644 YIRQIT
+644 YIRQMT
-650 AVFQKLLAPEVIK
+650 AVFQKLLAPKVLK
-663 RMLDMEQVCLEN
+663 RMLDMEQACLEN
-675 VYTVDMF
+675 IYTADMF

-705 DMQVICVNTLL
+705 DMQVVCVNTLL
-716 ESGADAS
+716 ESVADAS

-730 LQELHQRLK
+730 LQELGERLK
-739 ALARQH
+739 ALAGQH
-745 EDGAVRKIY
+745 EAGAVRKVY
-754 AMLSL
+754 AMLSS

>member
-1 MKIGYRLYL
+1 M
-10 LCLVICCWTAGKGV
+10 LCLVICCWTVGKGV
-24 GQNTGKRPLAFE
+24 GQNTGKQPLAFE
-36 EFFHG
+36 DFFHG
-41 KMERISGVLP
+41 KMEKISGIFP

-65 CLLGRELEIRA
+65 HLLGRELEIRA

-93 VVYLQKVDDH
+93 VVYLQKVDGH
-103 SIYIQRRLFSERVV
+103 SIYVQRRLFSERVA

-144 SADGMGYMI
+144 SAGGKGYII

-183 TGVHEFSDGVSF
+183 TGVHEFPDGVSF

-225 VVTLLPERD
+225 VVTLLPERE
-234 MRERFADRRFGYH
+234 MRERFVDRRFGYH

-270 NLGITKD
+270 NLGITEG
-277 SRGECR
+277 SRGEYR

-333 MADSKTVLEEQRA
+333 MADSETVLEEQRA
-346 VIAYDLSETGI
+346 VIAYDLSEAGI
-357 RTSYTFHPKTGE
+357 RTGYTFHPKTGE
-369 ILSCRDNIGHGFLP
+369 ILSCRVNIGHGFLP

-388 YVLECGTVDER
+388 YLLECGPVDER
-399 IRKDMFH
+399 IRKDVFH
-406 PDVAGEILRSKMMR
+406 PDVAGEILRSKMTR

-434 SVAYTVEQVKSAAWL
+434 SVAYTAEEVKNVTWL
-449 KTYGYTASIMDN
+449 KARGYTASIMDN

-467 VQESDKVTARE
+467 VQKSDKVTVKE
-478 LMPRLGKYD
+478 LMPRLGEYD
-487 CLAIEWGYREFPE
+487 YLAIEWGYREFPAS
-500 NKNAYADRE
+500 KNAYMDRE
-509 ILQKKFQKCSAGY
+509 ALWKTFQGYSAGY
-522 MFPVSQGIEVKAG
+522 MFPVSQGIEVRAG

-546 YALDNLLRLNESL
+546 YALNNLLRLNTSL
-559 GSIVYPGKQY
+559 GSIVYSDKQY
-569 DSGWAIMNANRQVID
+569 DSGRAIMEANRQLID

-591 QIVSCFGEK
+591 QIVSWFGEK
-600 RGNVPLSIEEQRG
+600 RGNTPLSIEEQRE
-613 AMVLLGE
+613 AMALLGE
-620 YLFSGDK
+620 YLFAGDK

-636 CSWDMKTT
+636 CSWDIKAI
-644 YIRQIT
+644 YIRQMT
-650 AVFQKLLAPEVIK
+650 AVFQKLLAPKVMK
-663 RMLDMEQVCLEN
+663 RMLDMEQICLEN
-675 VYTVDMF
+675 IYTADMF
-682 FKDLFSMLFCDF
+682 FKDLFSRLFCDF

-705 DMQVICVNTLL
+705 DMQVVCVNTLL
-716 ESGADAS
+716 ESVADAS

-730 LQELHQRLK
+730 LQELGERLK
-739 ALARQH
+739 ALAGQH
-745 EDGAVRKIY
+745 EDGAVRKLY
-754 AMLSL
+754 AMLSS

>member
-1 MKIGYRLYL
+1 M
-10 LCLVICCWTAGKGV
+10 LCLVICCWTVGKGV
-24 GQNTGKRPLAFE
+24 GQNTGKQPLAFE
-36 EFFHG
+36 DFFHG
-41 KMERISGVLP
+41 KMEKISGIFP

-65 CLLGRELEIRA
+65 HLLGRELEIRA

-93 VVYLQKVDDH
+93 VVYLQKVDGH
-103 SIYIQRRLFSERVV
+103 SIYVQRRLFSERVA

-144 SADGMGYMI
+144 SAGGKGYII

-183 TGVHEFSDGVSF
+183 TGVHEFPDGVSF

-214 PRGFLPLEIGC
+214 PRGFLPLEIGW
-225 VVTLLPERD
+225 VVTLLPERE
-234 MRERFADRRFGYH
+234 MRERFVDRRFGYH

-270 NLGITKD
+270 NLGITEG
-277 SRGECR
+277 SRGEYR

-333 MADSKTVLEEQRA
+333 MADSETVLEEQRA
-346 VIAYDLSETGI
+346 VIAYDLSEAGI
-357 RTSYTFHPKTGE
+357 RTGYTFHPKTGE
-369 ILSCRDNIGHGFLP
+369 ILSCRVNIGHGFLP

-388 YVLECGTVDER
+388 YLLECGTVDER
-399 IRKDMFH
+399 IRKDVFH
-406 PDVAGEILRSKMMR
+406 PDVAGEILRSKMTR

-434 SVAYTVEQVKSAAWL
+434 SVAYTAEEVKNVTWL
-449 KTYGYTASIMDN
+449 KARGYTASIMDN

-467 VQESDKVTARE
+467 VQKSDKVTVKE
-478 LMPRLGKYD
+478 LMPRLGEYD
-487 CLAIEWGYREFPE
+487 YLAIEWGYREFPAS
-500 NKNAYADRE
+500 KNAYMDRE
-509 ILQKKFQKCSAGY
+509 ALWKTFQGYSAGY
-522 MFPVSQGIEVKAG
+522 MFPVSQGIEVRAG

-546 YALDNLLRLNESL
+546 YALNNLLRLNTSL
-559 GSIVYPGKQY
+559 GSIVYSDKQY
-569 DSGWAIMNANRQVID
+569 DSGRAIMEANRQLID

-591 QIVSCFGEK
+591 QIVSWFGEK
-600 RGNVPLSIEEQRG
+600 RGNTPLSIEEQRE
-613 AMVLLGE
+613 AMALLGE
-620 YLFSGDK
+620 YLFAGDK

-636 CSWDMKTT
+636 CSWDIKAI
-644 YIRQIT
+644 YIRQMT
-650 AVFQKLLAPEVIK
+650 AVFQKLLAPKVLK
-663 RMLDMEQVCLEN
+663 RMLDMEQACLEN
-675 VYTVDMF
+675 IYTADMF

-705 DMQVICVNTLL
+705 DMQVVCVNTLL
-716 ESGADAS
+716 ESVADAS

-730 LQELHQRLK
+730 LQELGERLK
-739 ALARQH
+739 ALAGQH
-745 EDGAVRKIY
+745 EAGAVRKVY
-754 AMLSL
+754 AMLSS

>member
-1 MKIGYRLYL
+1 M
-10 LCLVICCWTAGKGV
+10 LCLVICCWTVGKGV
-24 GQNTGKRPLAFE
+24 GQNTGKQPLAFE
-36 EFFHG
+36 DFFHG
-41 KMERISGVLP
+41 KMEKISGILP

-65 CLLGRELEIRA
+65 HLLGRELEIRA

-93 VVYLQKVDDH
+93 VVYLQKVDGH
-103 SIYIQRRLFSERVV
+103 SIYVQRRLFSERVA

-144 SADGMGYMI
+144 SAGGKGYII

-166 KVAAPQV
+166 KVATPQV
-173 RDQDVSRARI
+173 RDQDASRARI
-183 TGVHEFSDGVSF
+183 TGVHEFPDGVSF

-225 VVTLLPERD
+225 VVTLLPERE
-234 MRERFADRRFGYH
+234 MRERFVDRRFGYH

-270 NLGITKD
+270 NLGITED
-277 SRGECR
+277 SRGEYR

-333 MADSKTVLEEQRA
+333 MADSETVLEEQRA
-346 VIAYDLSETGI
+346 VIAYDLSEAGI
-357 RTSYTFHPKTGE
+357 RTGYTFHPKTGE
-369 ILSCRDNIGHGFLP
+369 ILSCRVNIGHGFLP

-388 YVLECGTVDER
+388 YLLECGTVDER
-399 IRKDMFH
+399 IRKDVFH
-406 PDVAGEILRSKMMR
+406 PDVAGEILRSKMTW

-434 SVAYTVEQVKSAAWL
+434 SVAYSAEEVKNVTWL
-449 KTYGYTASIMDN
+449 KTRGYTASIMDN

-467 VQESDKVTARE
+467 VQKSDKVTVKE
-478 LMPRLGKYD
+478 LMPRLGEYD
-487 CLAIEWGYREFPE
+487 YLAIEWGYREFPAS
-500 NKNAYADRE
+500 KNAYMDRE
-509 ILQKKFQKCSAGY
+509 ALWKKFQRYSAGY
-522 MFPVSQGIEVKAG
+522 MFPVSQGIEVRAG

-546 YALDNLLRLNESL
+546 YALDNLLRLSTSL
-559 GSIVYPGKQY
+559 GSIVYPDKQY
-569 DSGWAIMNANRQVID
+569 DSGRAIMEANRQLID

-591 QIVSCFGEK
+591 QIVSWFGEK
-600 RGNVPLSIEEQRG
+600 RGDTPLSIEEQRE
-613 AMVLLGE
+613 AMALLGE
-620 YLFSGDK
+620 YLFAGDK

-636 CSWDMKTT
+636 CSWDIKSI
-644 YIRQIT
+644 YIRQMT
-650 AVFQKLLAPEVIK
+650 AVFQKLLAPKVLK
-663 RMLDMEQVCLEN
+663 RMLDMEQACLEN
-675 VYTVDMF
+675 IYTADMF

-705 DMQVICVNTLL
+705 DMQVVCVNTLL
-716 ESGADAS
+716 ESVADAS

-730 LQELHQRLK
+730 LQELGERLK
-739 ALARQH
+739 ALAGQH
-745 EDGAVRKIY
+745 EDGAVRKLY
-754 AMLSL
+754 AMLSS

>member
-1 MKIGYRLYL
+1 M
-10 LCLVICCWTAGKGV
+10 LCLVICCWTVGKGV
-24 GQNTGKRPLAFE
+24 GQNTGKQPLAFE
-36 EFFHG
+36 DFFHG
-41 KMERISGVLP
+41 KMEKISGIFP

-65 CLLGRELEIRA
+65 HLLGRELEIRA

-93 VVYLQKVDDH
+93 VVYLQKVDGH
-103 SIYIQRRLFSERVV
+103 SIYVQRRLFSERVA

-144 SADGMGYMI
+144 SAGGKGYII

-183 TGVHEFSDGVSF
+183 TGVHEFPDGVSF

-225 VVTLLPERD
+225 VVTLLPERE
-234 MRERFADRRFGYH
+234 MRERFVDRRFGYH

-270 NLGITKD
+270 NLGITEG
-277 SRGECR
+277 SRGEYR

-333 MADSKTVLEEQRA
+333 MADSETVLEEQRA
-346 VIAYDLSETGI
+346 VIAYDLSEAGI
-357 RTSYTFHPKTGE
+357 RTGYTFHPKTGE
-369 ILSCRDNIGHGFLP
+369 ILSCRVNIGHGFLP

-388 YVLECGTVDER
+388 YLLECGTVDER
-399 IRKDMFH
+399 IRKDVFH
-406 PDVAGEILRSKMMR
+406 PDVAGEILRSKMTR

-434 SVAYTVEQVKSAAWL
+434 SVAYTAEEVKNVTWL
-449 KTYGYTASIMDN
+449 KARGYTASIMDN

-467 VQESDKVTARE
+467 VQKSDKVTVKE
-478 LMPRLGKYD
+478 LMPRLGEYD
-487 CLAIEWGYREFPE
+487 YLAIEWGYREFPAS
-500 NKNAYADRE
+500 KNAYMDRE
-509 ILQKKFQKCSAGY
+509 ALWKKFQRYSAGY
-522 MFPVSQGIEVKAG
+522 MFPVSQGIEVRAG

-546 YALDNLLRLNESL
+546 YALDNLLRLSTSL
-559 GSIVYPGKQY
+559 GSIVYPDKQY
-569 DSGWAIMNANRQVID
+569 DSGRAIMEANRQLID

-591 QIVSCFGEK
+591 QIVSWFGEK
-600 RGNVPLSIEEQRG
+600 RGDTPLSIEEQRE
-613 AMVLLGE
+613 AMALLGE
-620 YLFSGDK
+620 YLFAGDK

-636 CSWDMKTT
+636 CSWDIKSI
-644 YIRQIT
+644 YIRQMT
-650 AVFQKLLAPEVIK
+650 AVFQKLLAPKVLK
-663 RMLDMEQVCLEN
+663 RMLDMEQACLEN
-675 VYTVDMF
+675 IYTADMF

-705 DMQVICVNTLL
+705 DMQVVCVNTLL
-716 ESGADAS
+716 ESVADAS

-730 LQELHQRLK
+730 LQELGERLK
-739 ALARQH
+739 ALAGQH
-745 EDGAVRKIY
+745 EDGAVRKLY
-754 AMLSL
+754 AMLSS

>member
-1 MKIGYRLYL
+1 M
-10 LCLVICCWTAGKGV
+10 LCLVICCWTVGKGV
-24 GQNTGKRPLAFE
+24 GQNTGKQPLAFE
-36 EFFHG
+36 DFFHG
-41 KMERISGVLP
+41 KMEKISGIFP

-65 CLLGRELEIRA
+65 HLLGRELEIRA

-93 VVYLQKVDDH
+93 VVYLQKVDGH
-103 SIYIQRRLFSERVV
+103 SIYVQRRLFSERVA

-144 SADGMGYMI
+144 SAGGKGYII

-183 TGVHEFSDGVSF
+183 TGVHEFPDGVSF

-225 VVTLLPERD
+225 VVTLLPERE
-234 MRERFADRRFGYH
+234 MRERFVDRRFGYH

-270 NLGITKD
+270 NLGITEG
-277 SRGECR
+277 SRGEYR

-333 MADSKTVLEEQRA
+333 MADSETVLEEQRA
-346 VIAYDLSETGI
+346 VIAYDLSEAGI
-357 RTSYTFHPKTGE
+357 RTGYTFHPKTGE
-369 ILSCRDNIGHGFLP
+369 ILSCRVNIGHGFLP

-388 YVLECGTVDER
+388 YLLECGTVDER
-399 IRKDMFH
+399 IRKDVFH
-406 PDVAGEILRSKMMR
+406 PDVAGEILRSKMTR

-434 SVAYTVEQVKSAAWL
+434 SVAYTAEEVKNVTWL
-449 KTYGYTASIMDN
+449 KARGYTASIMDN

-467 VQESDKVTARE
+467 VQKSDKVTVKE
-478 LMPRLGKYD
+478 LMPRLGEYD
-487 CLAIEWGYREFPE
+487 YLAIEWGYREFPAS
-500 NKNAYADRE
+500 KNAYMDRE
-509 ILQKKFQKCSAGY
+509 ALWKTFQGYSAGY
-522 MFPVSQGIEVKAG
+522 MFPVSQGIEVRAG

-546 YALDNLLRLNESL
+546 YALNNLLRLNTSL
-559 GSIVYPGKQY
+559 GSIVYSDKQY
-569 DSGWAIMNANRQVID
+569 DSGRAIMEANRQLID

-591 QIVSCFGEK
+591 QIVSWFGEK
-600 RGNVPLSIEEQRG
+600 RGNTPLSIEEQRE
-613 AMVLLGE
+613 AMALLGE
-620 YLFSGDK
+620 YLFAGDK

-636 CSWDMKTT
+636 CSWDIKAI
-644 YIRQIT
+644 YIRQMT
-650 AVFQKLLAPEVIK
+650 AVFQKLLAPKVMK
-663 RMLDMEQVCLEN
+663 RMLDMEQICLEN
-675 VYTVDMF
+675 IYTADMF
-682 FKDLFSMLFCDF
+682 FKDLFSRLFCDF
-694 KADSEVSFSRM
+694 KAYSEVSFSRM
-705 DMQVICVNTLL
+705 DMQVVCVNTLL
-716 ESGADAS
+716 ESVADAS

-730 LQELHQRLK
+730 LQELGERLK
-739 ALARQH
+739 ALAGQH
-745 EDGAVRKIY
+745 EDGAVRKLY
-754 AMLSL
+754 AMLSS

>member
-1 MKIGYRLYL
+1 M
-10 LCLVICCWTAGKGV
+10 LCLVICCWTVGKGV
-24 GQNTGKRPLAFE
+24 GQNTGKQPLAFE
-36 EFFHG
+36 DFFHG
-41 KMERISGVLP
+41 KMEKISGIFP

-65 CLLGRELEIRA
+65 HLLGRELEIRA

-93 VVYLQKVDDH
+93 VVYLQKVDGH
-103 SIYIQRRLFSERVV
+103 SIYVQRRLFSERVA

-144 SADGMGYMI
+144 SAGGKGYII

-166 KVAAPQV
+166 KVATPQV
-173 RDQDVSRARI
+173 RDQDASRARI
-183 TGVHEFSDGVSF
+183 TGVHEFPDGVSF

-225 VVTLLPERD
+225 VVTLLPERE
-234 MRERFADRRFGYH
+234 MRERFVDRRFGYH

-270 NLGITKD
+270 NLGITED
-277 SRGECR
+277 SRGEYR

-333 MADSKTVLEEQRA
+333 MADSETVLEEQRA
-346 VIAYDLSETGI
+346 VIAYDLSEAGI
-357 RTSYTFHPKTGE
+357 RTGYTFHPKTGE
-369 ILSCRDNIGHGFLP
+369 ILSCRVNIGHGFLP

-388 YVLECGTVDER
+388 YLLECGTVDER
-399 IRKDMFH
+399 IRKDVFH
-406 PDVAGEILRSKMMR
+406 PDVAGEILRSKMTR

-434 SVAYTVEQVKSAAWL
+434 SVAYTAEEVKNVTWL
-449 KTYGYTASIMDN
+449 KARGYTASIMDN

-467 VQESDKVTARE
+467 VQKSDKVTVKE
-478 LMPRLGKYD
+478 LMPRLGEYD
-487 CLAIEWGYREFPE
+487 YLAIEWGYREFPAS
-500 NKNAYADRE
+500 KNAYMDRE
-509 ILQKKFQKCSAGY
+509 ALWKTFQGYSAGY
-522 MFPVSQGIEVKAG
+522 MFPVSQGIEVRAG

-546 YALDNLLRLNESL
+546 YALNNLLRLNTSL
-559 GSIVYPGKQY
+559 GSIVYSDKQY
-569 DSGWAIMNANRQVID
+569 DSGRAIMEANRQLID

-591 QIVSCFGEK
+591 QIVSWFGEK
-600 RGNVPLSIEEQRG
+600 RGDTPLSIEEQRE
-613 AMVLLGE
+613 AMALLGE
-620 YLFSGDK
+620 YLFAGDK

-636 CSWDMKTT
+636 CSWDIKAI
-644 YIRQIT
+644 YIRQMT
-650 AVFQKLLAPEVIK
+650 AVFQKLLAPKVLK
-663 RMLDMEQVCLEN
+663 RMLDMEQACLEN
-675 VYTVDMF
+675 IYTADMF

-705 DMQVICVNTLL
+705 DMQVVCVNTLL
-716 ESGADAS
+716 ESVADAS

-730 LQELHQRLK
+730 LQELGERLK
-739 ALARQH
+739 ALAGQH
-745 EDGAVRKIY
+745 EAGAVRKVY
-754 AMLSL
+754 AMLSS

>member
-1 MKIGYRLYL
+1 M
-10 LCLVICCWTAGKGV
+10 LCLVICCWTVGKGV
-24 GQNTGKRPLAFE
+24 GQNTGKQPLAFE
-36 EFFHG
+36 DFFHG
-41 KMERISGVLP
+41 KMEKISGIFP

-65 CLLGRELEIRA
+65 HLLGRELEIRA

-93 VVYLQKVDDH
+93 VVYLQKVDGH
-103 SIYIQRRLFSERVV
+103 SIYVQRRLFSELVA

-144 SADGMGYMI
+144 SAGGKGYII

-183 TGVHEFSDGVSF
+183 TGVHEFPDGVSF

-225 VVTLLPERD
+225 VVTLLPERE
-234 MRERFADRRFGYH
+234 MRERFVDRRFGYH

-270 NLGITKD
+270 NLGITEG
-277 SRGECR
+277 SRGEYR

-333 MADSKTVLEEQRA
+333 MADSETVLEEQRA
-346 VIAYDLSETGI
+346 VIAYDLSEAGI
-357 RTSYTFHPKTGE
+357 RTGYTFHPKTGE
-369 ILSCRDNIGHGFLP
+369 ILSCRVNIGHGFLP

-388 YVLECGTVDER
+388 YLLECGTVDER
-399 IRKDMFH
+399 IRKDVFH
-406 PDVAGEILRSKMMR
+406 PDVAGEILRSKMTR

-434 SVAYTVEQVKSAAWL
+434 SVAYTAEEVKNVTWL
-449 KTYGYTASIMDN
+449 KARGYTASIMDN

-467 VQESDKVTARE
+467 VQKSDKVTVKE
-478 LMPRLGKYD
+478 LMPRLGEYD
-487 CLAIEWGYREFPE
+487 YLAIEWGYREFPAS
-500 NKNAYADRE
+500 KNAYMDRE
-509 ILQKKFQKCSAGY
+509 ALWKTFQGYSAGY
-522 MFPVSQGIEVKAG
+522 MFPVSQGIEVRAG

-546 YALDNLLRLNESL
+546 YALNNLLRLNTSL
-559 GSIVYPGKQY
+559 GSIVYSDKQY
-569 DSGWAIMNANRQVID
+569 DSGRAIMEANRQLID

-591 QIVSCFGEK
+591 QIVSWFGEK
-600 RGNVPLSIEEQRG
+600 RGNTPLSIEEQRE
-613 AMVLLGE
+613 AMALLGE
-620 YLFSGDK
+620 YLFAGDK

-636 CSWDMKTT
+636 CSWDIKAI
-644 YIRQIT
+644 YIRQMT
-650 AVFQKLLAPEVIK
+650 AVFQKLLAPKVMK
-663 RMLDMEQVCLEN
+663 RMLDMEQICLEN
-675 VYTVDMF
+675 IYTADMF
-682 FKDLFSMLFCDF
+682 FKDLFSRLFCDF

-705 DMQVICVNTLL
+705 DMQVVCVNTLL
-716 ESGADAS
+716 ESVADAS

-730 LQELHQRLK
+730 LQELGERLK
-739 ALARQH
+739 ALAGQH
-745 EDGAVRKIY
+745 EDGAVRKLY
-754 AMLSL
+754 AMLSS

>member
-1 MKIGYRLYL
+1 M
-10 LCLVICCWTAGKGV
+10 LCLVICCWTVGKGV
-24 GQNTGKRPLAFE
+24 GQNTGKQPLAFE
-36 EFFHG
+36 DFFHG
-41 KMERISGVLP
+41 KMEKISGIFP

-65 CLLGRELEIRA
+65 HLLGRELEIRA

-88 LESMG
+88 LECMG
-93 VVYLQKVDDH
+93 VVYLQKVDGH
-103 SIYIQRRLFSERVV
+103 SIYVQRRLFSERVA

-144 SADGMGYMI
+144 SAGGKGYII

-183 TGVHEFSDGVSF
+183 TGVHEFPDGVSF

-225 VVTLLPERD
+225 VVTLLPERE
-234 MRERFADRRFGYH
+234 MRERFVDRRFGYH

-270 NLGITKD
+270 NLGITEG
-277 SRGECR
+277 SRGEYR

-333 MADSKTVLEEQRA
+333 MADSETVLEEQRA
-346 VIAYDLSETGI
+346 VIAYDLSEAGI
-357 RTSYTFHPKTGE
+357 RTGYTFHPKTGE
-369 ILSCRDNIGHGFLP
+369 ILSCRVNIGHGFLP

-388 YVLECGTVDER
+388 YLLECGTVDER
-399 IRKDMFH
+399 IRKDVFH
-406 PDVAGEILRSKMMR
+406 PDVAGEILRSKMTR

-434 SVAYTVEQVKSAAWL
+434 SVAYTAEEVKNVTWL
-449 KTYGYTASIMDN
+449 KARGYTASIMDN

-467 VQESDKVTARE
+467 VQKSDKVTVKE
-478 LMPRLGKYD
+478 LMPRLGEYD
-487 CLAIEWGYREFPE
+487 YLAIEWGYREFPAS
-500 NKNAYADRE
+500 KNAYMDRE
-509 ILQKKFQKCSAGY
+509 ALWKTFQGYSAGY
-522 MFPVSQGIEVKAG
+522 MFPVSQGIEVRAG

-546 YALDNLLRLNESL
+546 YALNNLLRLNTSL
-559 GSIVYPGKQY
+559 GSIVYSDKQY
-569 DSGWAIMNANRQVID
+569 DSGRAIMEANRQLID

-591 QIVSCFGEK
+591 QIVSWFGEK
-600 RGNVPLSIEEQRG
+600 RGNTPLSIEEQRE
-613 AMVLLGE
+613 AMALLGE
-620 YLFSGDK
+620 YLFAGDK

-636 CSWDMKTT
+636 CSWDIKAI
-644 YIRQIT
+644 YIRQMT
-650 AVFQKLLAPEVIK
+650 AVFQKLLAPKVMK
-663 RMLDMEQVCLEN
+663 RMLDMEQICLEN
-675 VYTVDMF
+675 IYTADMF
-682 FKDLFSMLFCDF
+682 FKDLFSRLFCDF

-705 DMQVICVNTLL
+705 DMQVVCVNTLL
-716 ESGADAS
+716 ESVADAS

-730 LQELHQRLK
+730 LQELGERLK
-739 ALARQH
+739 ALAGQH
-745 EDGAVRKIY
+745 EDGAVRKLY
-754 AMLSL
+754 AMLSS

>member
-1 MKIGYRLYL
+1 M
-10 LCLVICCWTAGKGV
+10 LCLVICCWTVGKGV
-24 GQNTGKRPLAFE
+24 GQNTGKQPLAFE
-36 EFFHG
+36 DFFHG
-41 KMERISGVLP
+41 KIQKISGIFP

-65 CLLGRELEIRA
+65 HLLGRELEIRA

-93 VVYLQKVDDH
+93 VVYLQKVDGH
-103 SIYIQRRLFSERVV
+103 SIYVQRRLFSERVA

-144 SADGMGYMI
+144 SAGGKGYII

-183 TGVHEFSDGVSF
+183 TGVHEFPDGVSF

-225 VVTLLPERD
+225 VVTLLPERE
-234 MRERFADRRFGYH
+234 MRERFVDRRFGYH

-270 NLGITKD
+270 NLGITEG
-277 SRGECR
+277 SRGEYR

-333 MADSKTVLEEQRA
+333 MADSETVLEEQRA
-346 VIAYDLSETGI
+346 VIAYDLSEAGI
-357 RTSYTFHPKTGE
+357 RTGYTFHPKTGE
-369 ILSCRDNIGHGFLP
+369 ILSCRVNIGHGFLP

-388 YVLECGTVDER
+388 YLLECGTVDER
-399 IRKDMFH
+399 IRKDVFH
-406 PDVAGEILRSKMMR
+406 PDVAGEILRSKMTR

-434 SVAYTVEQVKSAAWL
+434 SVAYTAEEVKNVTWL
-449 KTYGYTASIMDN
+449 KARGYTASIMDN

-467 VQESDKVTARE
+467 VQKSDKVTVKE
-478 LMPRLGKYD
+478 LMPRLGEYD
-487 CLAIEWGYREFPE
+487 YLAIEWGYREFPAS
-500 NKNAYADRE
+500 KNAYMDRE
-509 ILQKKFQKCSAGY
+509 ALWKTFQGYSAGY
-522 MFPVSQGIEVKAG
+522 MFPVSQGIEVRAG

-546 YALDNLLRLNESL
+546 YALNNLLRLNTSL
-559 GSIVYPGKQY
+559 GSIVYSDKQY
-569 DSGWAIMNANRQVID
+569 DSGRAIMEANRQLID

-591 QIVSCFGEK
+591 QIVSWFGEK
-600 RGNVPLSIEEQRG
+600 RGNTPLSIEEQRE
-613 AMVLLGE
+613 AMALLGE
-620 YLFSGDK
+620 YLFAGDK

-636 CSWDMKTT
+636 CSWDIKAI
-644 YIRQIT
+644 YIRQMT
-650 AVFQKLLAPEVIK
+650 AVFQKLLAPKVMK
-663 RMLDMEQVCLEN
+663 RMLDMEQICLEN
-675 VYTVDMF
+675 IYTADMF
-682 FKDLFSMLFCDF
+682 FKDLFSRLFCDF

-705 DMQVICVNTLL
+705 DMQVVCVNTLL
-716 ESGADAS
+716 ESVADAS

-730 LQELHQRLK
+730 LQELGERLK
-739 ALARQH
+739 ALAGQH
-745 EDGAVRKIY
+745 EDGAVRKLY
-754 AMLSL
+754 AMLSS

>member
-1 MKIGYRLYL
+1 M
-10 LCLVICCWTAGKGV
+10 LCLVICCWTVGKGV
-24 GQNTGKRPLAFE
+24 GQNTGKQPLAFE
-36 EFFHG
+36 DFFHG
-41 KMERISGVLP
+41 KMEKISGIFP

-65 CLLGRELEIRA
+65 HLLGRELEIRA

-93 VVYLQKVDDH
+93 VVYLQKVDGH
-103 SIYIQRRLFSERVV
+103 SIYVQRRLFSERVA

-144 SADGMGYMI
+144 SAGGKGYII

-183 TGVHEFSDGVSF
+183 TGVHEFPDGVSF

-225 VVTLLPERD
+225 VVTLLPERE
-234 MRERFADRRFGYH
+234 MRERFVDRRFGYH

-270 NLGITKD
+270 NLGITEG
-277 SRGECR
+277 SRGEYR

-333 MADSKTVLEEQRA
+333 MADSETVLEEQRA
-346 VIAYDLSETGI
+346 VIAYDLSEAGI
-357 RTSYTFHPKTGE
+357 RTGYTFHPKTGE
-369 ILSCRDNIGHGFLP
+369 ILSCRVNIGHGFLP

-388 YVLECGTVDER
+388 YLLECGTVDER
-399 IRKDMFH
+399 IRKDVFH
-406 PDVAGEILRSKMMR
+406 PDVAGEILRSKMTR

-434 SVAYTVEQVKSAAWL
+434 SVAYTAEEVKNVTWL
-449 KTYGYTASIMDN
+449 KARGYTASIMDN

-467 VQESDKVTARE
+467 VQKSDKVTVKE
-478 LMPRLGKYD
+478 LMPRLGEYD
-487 CLAIEWGYREFPE
+487 YLAIEWGYREFPAS
-500 NKNAYADRE
+500 KNAYMDRE
-509 ILQKKFQKCSAGY
+509 ALWKTFQGYSAGY
-522 MFPVSQGIEVKAG
+522 MFPVSQGIEVRAG

-546 YALDNLLRLNESL
+546 YALNNLLRLNTSL
-559 GSIVYPGKQY
+559 GSIVYSDKQY
-569 DSGWAIMNANRQVID
+569 DSGRAIMEANRQLID

-591 QIVSCFGEK
+591 QIVSWFGEK
-600 RGNVPLSIEEQRG
+600 RGNTPLSIEEQRE
-613 AMVLLGE
+613 AMALLGE
-620 YLFSGDK
+620 YLFAGDK

-636 CSWDMKTT
+636 CSWDIKAI
-644 YIRQIT
+644 YIRQMT
-650 AVFQKLLAPEVIK
+650 AVFQKLLAPKVMK
-663 RMLDMEQVCLEN
+663 RMLDMEQICLEN
-675 VYTVDMF
+675 IYTADMF

-705 DMQVICVNTLL
+705 DMQVVCVNTLL
-716 ESGADAS
+716 ESVADAS

-730 LQELHQRLK
+730 LQELGERLK
-739 ALARQH
+739 ALAGQH
-745 EDGAVRKIY
+745 EDGAVRKLY
-754 AMLSL
+754 AMLSS

>member
-1 MKIGYRLYL
+1 M
-10 LCLVICCWTAGKGV
+10 
-24 GQNTGKRPLAFE
+24 
-36 EFFHG
+36 
-41 KMERISGVLP
+41 
-51 VYRDSAKVYMEIPE
+51 
-65 CLLGRELEIRA
+65 
-76 QVNKGFDMVARP
+76 
-88 LESMG
+88 
-93 VVYLQKVDDH
+93 
-103 SIYIQRRLFSERVV
+103 
-117 NKNNELYE
+117 
-125 ALCKS
+125 
-130 NKQPVDIVYPVVAY
+130 
-144 SADGMGYMI
+144 
-153 DVTEMLKTGDDWF
+153 
-166 KVAAPQV
+166 
-173 RDQDVSRARI
+173 
-183 TGVHEFSDGVSF
+183 
-195 TIHRMYGFSP
+195 
-205 ERLLDNVIP
+205 
-214 PRGFLPLEIGC
+214 
-225 VVTLLPERD
+225 
-234 MRERFADRRFGYH
+234 
-247 VISFLDYS
+247 
-255 QNPYRAEKDSIIRKW
+255 
-270 NLGITKD
+270 
-277 SRGECR
+277 
-283 KGKLV
+283 
-288 NPSHPLV
+288 
-295 FYIDTCCPSEFVP
+295 
-308 YIKEGVLAWNA
+308 
-319 AFEKA
+319 
-324 GFKNALRVK
+324 
-333 MADSKTVLEEQRA
+333 
-346 VIAYDLSETGI
+346 
-357 RTSYTFHPKTGE
+357 
-369 ILSCRDNIGHGFLP
+369 
-383 KELWR
+383 
-388 YVLECGTVDER
+388 LECGTVDER
-399 IRKDMFH
+399 FRKDMFH

-500 NKNAYADRE
+500 SKNAYADRE

-600 RGNVPLSIEEQRG
+600 RGTVPLSIEEQRG

-759 RIEKVLNK
+759 RIENVLNK

>member
-1 MKIGYRLYL
+1 M
-10 LCLVICCWTAGKGV
+10 LCLVICCWTVGKGV
-24 GQNTGKRPLAFE
+24 GQNTGKQPLAFE
-36 EFFHG
+36 DFFHG
-41 KMERISGVLP
+41 KMEKISGIFP

-65 CLLGRELEIRA
+65 HLLGRELEIRA

-93 VVYLQKVDDH
+93 VVYLQKVDGH
-103 SIYIQRRLFSERVV
+103 SIYVQRRLFSERVA

-144 SADGMGYMI
+144 SAGGKGYII

-183 TGVHEFSDGVSF
+183 TGVHEFPDGVSF

-225 VVTLLPERD
+225 VVTLLPERE
-234 MRERFADRRFGYH
+234 MRERFVDRRFGYH

-270 NLGITKD
+270 NLGITEG
-277 SRGECR
+277 SRGEYR

-333 MADSKTVLEEQRA
+333 MADSETVLEEQRA
-346 VIAYDLSETGI
+346 VIAYDLSEAGI
-357 RTSYTFHPKTGE
+357 RTGYTFHPKTGE
-369 ILSCRDNIGHGFLP
+369 ILSCRVNIGHGFLP

-388 YVLECGTVDER
+388 YLLECGTVDER
-399 IRKDMFH
+399 IRKDVFH
-406 PDVAGEILRSKMMR
+406 PDVAGEILRSKMTR

-434 SVAYTVEQVKSAAWL
+434 SVAYTAEEVKNVTWL
-449 KTYGYTASIMDN
+449 KARGYTASIMDN

-467 VQESDKVTARE
+467 VQKSDKVTVKE
-478 LMPRLGKYD
+478 LMPRLGEYD
-487 CLAIEWGYREFPE
+487 YLAIEWGYREFPAS
-500 NKNAYADRE
+500 KNAYMDRE
-509 ILQKKFQKCSAGY
+509 ALWKTFQGYSAGY
-522 MFPVSQGIEVKAG
+522 MFPVSQGIEVRAG

-546 YALDNLLRLNESL
+546 YALNNLLRLNTSL
-559 GSIVYPGKQY
+559 GSIVYSDKQY
-569 DSGWAIMNANRQVID
+569 DSGRAIMEANRQLID

-591 QIVSCFGEK
+591 QIVSWFGEK
-600 RGNVPLSIEEQRG
+600 RGNTPLSIEEQRE
-613 AMVLLGE
+613 AMALLGE
-620 YLFSGDK
+620 YLFAGDK

-636 CSWDMKTT
+636 CSWDIKAI
-644 YIRQIT
+644 YIRQMT
-650 AVFQKLLAPEVIK
+650 AVFQKLLAPKVMK
-663 RMLDMEQVCLEN
+663 RMLDMEQICLEN
-675 VYTVDMF
+675 IYTADMF
-682 FKDLFSMLFCDF
+682 FKDLFSRLFCDF

-705 DMQVICVNTLL
+705 DMQVVCVNTLL
-716 ESGADAS
+716 ESVADAS

-730 LQELHQRLK
+730 LQELGERLK
-739 ALARQH
+739 ALAGQH
-745 EDGAVRKIY
+745 EDGAVRKLY

>member
-1 MKIGYRLYL
+1 M
-10 LCLVICCWTAGKGV
+10 LCLVICCWTVGKGV
-24 GQNTGKRPLAFE
+24 GQNTGKQPLAFE
-36 EFFHG
+36 DFFHG
-41 KMERISGVLP
+41 KMEKISGILP

-65 CLLGRELEIRA
+65 HLLGRELEIRA

-93 VVYLQKVDDH
+93 VVYLQKVDGH
-103 SIYIQRRLFSERVV
+103 SIYVQRRLFSERVA

-144 SADGMGYMI
+144 SAGGKGYII

-166 KVAAPQV
+166 KVATPQV
-173 RDQDVSRARI
+173 RDQDASRARI
-183 TGVHEFSDGVSF
+183 TGVHEFPDGVSF

-225 VVTLLPERD
+225 VVTLLPERE
-234 MRERFADRRFGYH
+234 MRERFVDRRFGYH

-270 NLGITKD
+270 NLGITED
-277 SRGECR
+277 SRGEYR

-333 MADSKTVLEEQRA
+333 MADSETVLEEQRA
-346 VIAYDLSETGI
+346 VIAYDLSEAGI
-357 RTSYTFHPKTGE
+357 RTGYTFHPKTGE
-369 ILSCRDNIGHGFLP
+369 ILSCRVNIGHGFLP

-388 YVLECGTVDER
+388 YLLECGTVDER
-399 IRKDMFH
+399 IRKDVFH
-406 PDVAGEILRSKMMR
+406 PDVAGEILRSKMTW

-434 SVAYTVEQVKSAAWL
+434 SVAYSAEEVKNVTWL
-449 KTYGYTASIMDN
+449 KTRGYTASIMDN

-467 VQESDKVTARE
+467 VQKSDKVTVKE
-478 LMPRLGKYD
+478 LMPRLGEYD
-487 CLAIEWGYREFPE
+487 YLAIDWGYREFPAS
-500 NKNAYADRE
+500 KNAYMDRE
-509 ILQKKFQKCSAGY
+509 ALWKKFQRYSAGY
-522 MFPVSQGIEVKAG
+522 MFPVSQGIEVRAG

-546 YALDNLLRLNESL
+546 YALDNLLRLSTSL
-559 GSIVYPGKQY
+559 GSIVYPDKQY
-569 DSGWAIMNANRQVID
+569 DSGRAIMEANRQLID

-591 QIVSCFGEK
+591 QIVSWFGEK
-600 RGNVPLSIEEQRG
+600 RGDTPLSIEEQRE
-613 AMVLLGE
+613 AMALLGE
-620 YLFSGDK
+620 YLFAGDK

-636 CSWDMKTT
+636 CSWDIKSI
-644 YIRQIT
+644 YIRQMT
-650 AVFQKLLAPEVIK
+650 AVFQKLLAPKVLK
-663 RMLDMEQVCLEN
+663 RMLDMEQACLEN
-675 VYTVDMF
+675 IYTADMF

-705 DMQVICVNTLL
+705 DMQVVCVNTLL
-716 ESGADAS
+716 ESVADAS

-730 LQELHQRLK
+730 LQELGERLK
-739 ALARQH
+739 ALAGQH
-745 EDGAVRKIY
+745 EAGAVRKVY
-754 AMLSL
+754 AMLSS

>member
-1 MKIGYRLYL
+1 M
-10 LCLVICCWTAGKGV
+10 LCLVICCWTVGKGV
-24 GQNTGKRPLAFE
+24 GQNTGKQPLAFE
-36 EFFHG
+36 DFFHG
-41 KMERISGVLP
+41 KMEKISGIFP

-65 CLLGRELEIRA
+65 HLLGRELEIRA

-93 VVYLQKVDDH
+93 VVYLQKVDGH
-103 SIYIQRRLFSERVV
+103 SIYVQRRLFSERVA

-144 SADGMGYMI
+144 SAGGKGYII

-183 TGVHEFSDGVSF
+183 TGVHEFPDGVSF

-225 VVTLLPERD
+225 VVTLLPERE
-234 MRERFADRRFGYH
+234 MRERFVDRRFGYH

-270 NLGITKD
+270 NLGITEG
-277 SRGECR
+277 SRGEYR

-333 MADSKTVLEEQRA
+333 MADSETVLEEQRA
-346 VIAYDLSETGI
+346 VIAYDLSEAGI
-357 RTSYTFHPKTGE
+357 RTGYTFHPKTGE
-369 ILSCRDNIGHGFLP
+369 ILSCRVNIGHGFLP

-388 YVLECGTVDER
+388 YLLECGTVDER
-399 IRKDMFH
+399 IRKDVFH
-406 PDVAGEILRSKMMR
+406 PDVAGEILRSKMTR

-434 SVAYTVEQVKSAAWL
+434 SVAYTAEEVKNVTWL
-449 KTYGYTASIMDN
+449 KARGYTASIMDN

-467 VQESDKVTARE
+467 VQKSDKVTVKE
-478 LMPRLGKYD
+478 LMPRLGEYD
-487 CLAIEWGYREFPE
+487 YLAIEWGYREFPAS
-500 NKNAYADRE
+500 KNAYMDRE
-509 ILQKKFQKCSAGY
+509 ALWKTFQGYSAGY
-522 MFPVSQGIEVKAG
+522 MFPVSQGIEVRAG

-546 YALDNLLRLNESL
+546 YALNNLLRLNTSL
-559 GSIVYPGKQY
+559 GSIVYSDKQY
-569 DSGWAIMNANRQVID
+569 DSGRAIMEANRQLID

-591 QIVSCFGEK
+591 QIVSWFGEK
-600 RGNVPLSIEEQRG
+600 RGNTPLSIEEQRE
-613 AMVLLGE
+613 AMALLGE
-620 YLFSGDK
+620 YLFAGDK

-636 CSWDMKTT
+636 CSWDIKAI
-644 YIRQIT
+644 YIRQMT
-650 AVFQKLLAPEVIK
+650 AVFQKLLAPKVMK
-663 RMLDMEQVCLEN
+663 RMLDMEQICLEN
-675 VYTVDMF
+675 IYTADMF
-682 FKDLFSMLFCDF
+682 FKDLFSRLFCDF

-705 DMQVICVNTLL
+705 DMQVVCVNTLL
-716 ESGADAS
+716 ERVADAS

-730 LQELHQRLK
+730 LQELGERLK
-739 ALARQH
+739 ALAGQH
-745 EDGAVRKIY
+745 EDGAVRKLY
-754 AMLSL
+754 AMLSS

>member
-1 MKIGYRLYL
+1 M
-10 LCLVICCWTAGKGV
+10 LCLVICCWTVGKGV
-24 GQNTGKRPLAFE
+24 GQNTGKQPLAFE
-36 EFFHG
+36 DFFHG
-41 KMERISGVLP
+41 KMEKISGIFP

-65 CLLGRELEIRA
+65 HLLGRELEIRA

-93 VVYLQKVDDH
+93 VVYLQKVDGH
-103 SIYIQRRLFSERVV
+103 SIYVQRRLFSERVA

-144 SADGMGYMI
+144 SAGGKGYII

-183 TGVHEFSDGVSF
+183 TGVHEFPDGVSF

-225 VVTLLPERD
+225 VVTLLPERE
-234 MRERFADRRFGYH
+234 MRERFVDRRFGYH

-270 NLGITKD
+270 NLGITEG
-277 SRGECR
+277 SRGEYR

-333 MADSKTVLEEQRA
+333 MADSETVLEEQRA
-346 VIAYDLSETGI
+346 VIAYDLSEAGI
-357 RTSYTFHPKTGE
+357 RTGYTFHPKTGE
-369 ILSCRDNIGHGFLP
+369 ILSCRVNIGHCFLP
-383 KELWR
+383 NELCR
-388 YVLECGTVDER
+388 YLLECGTVDER
-399 IRKDMFH
+399 IRKDVFH
-406 PDVAGEILRSKMMR
+406 PDVAGEILRSKMTR

-434 SVAYTVEQVKSAAWL
+434 SVAYTAEEVKNVTWL
-449 KTYGYTASIMDN
+449 KARGYTASIMDN

-467 VQESDKVTARE
+467 VQKSDKVTVKE
-478 LMPRLGKYD
+478 LMPRLGEYD
-487 CLAIEWGYREFPE
+487 YLAIEWGYREFPAS
-500 NKNAYADRE
+500 KNAYMDRE
-509 ILQKKFQKCSAGY
+509 ALWKTFQGYSAGY
-522 MFPVSQGIEVKAG
+522 MFPVSQGIEVRAG

-546 YALDNLLRLNESL
+546 YALNNLLRLNTSL
-559 GSIVYPGKQY
+559 GSIVYSDKQY
-569 DSGWAIMNANRQVID
+569 DSGRAIMEANRQLID

-591 QIVSCFGEK
+591 QIVSWFGEK
-600 RGNVPLSIEEQRG
+600 RGNTPLSIEEQRE
-613 AMVLLGE
+613 AMALLGE
-620 YLFSGDK
+620 YLFAGDK

-636 CSWDMKTT
+636 CSWDIKAI
-644 YIRQIT
+644 YIRQMT
-650 AVFQKLLAPEVIK
+650 AVFQKLLAPKVMK
-663 RMLDMEQVCLEN
+663 RMLDMEQICLEN
-675 VYTVDMF
+675 IYTADMF
-682 FKDLFSMLFCDF
+682 FKDLFSRLFCDF

-705 DMQVICVNTLL
+705 DMQVVCVNTLL
-716 ESGADAS
+716 ESVADAS

-730 LQELHQRLK
+730 LQELGERLK
-739 ALARQH
+739 ALAGQH
-745 EDGAVRKIY
+745 EDGAVRKLY
-754 AMLSL
+754 AMLSS

>member
-1 MKIGYRLYL
+1 M
-10 LCLVICCWTAGKGV
+10 LCLVICCWTVGKGV
-24 GQNTGKRPLAFE
+24 GQNTGKQPLAFE
-36 EFFHG
+36 DFFHG
-41 KMERISGVLP
+41 KMEKISGIFP

-65 CLLGRELEIRA
+65 HLLGRELEIRA

-93 VVYLQKVDDH
+93 VVYLQKVDGH
-103 SIYIQRRLFSERVV
+103 SIYVQRRLFSERVA

-144 SADGMGYMI
+144 SAGGKGYII

-183 TGVHEFSDGVSF
+183 TGVHEFPDGVSF

-225 VVTLLPERD
+225 VVTLLPERE
-234 MRERFADRRFGYH
+234 MRERFVDRRFGYH

-270 NLGITKD
+270 NLGITEG
-277 SRGECR
+277 SRGEYR

-333 MADSKTVLEEQRA
+333 MADSETVLEEQRA
-346 VIAYDLSETGI
+346 VIAYDLSEAGI
-357 RTSYTFHPKTGE
+357 RTGYTFHPKTGE
-369 ILSCRDNIGHGFLP
+369 ILSCRVNIGHGFLP

-388 YVLECGTVDER
+388 YLLECGTVDER
-399 IRKDMFH
+399 IRKDVFH
-406 PDVAGEILRSKMMR
+406 PDVAGEILRSKMTR

-434 SVAYTVEQVKSAAWL
+434 SVAYTAEEVKNVTWL
-449 KTYGYTASIMDN
+449 KARGYTASIMDN

-467 VQESDKVTARE
+467 VQKSDKVTVKE
-478 LMPRLGKYD
+478 LMPRLGEYD
-487 CLAIEWGYREFPE
+487 YLAIEWGYREFPAS
-500 NKNAYADRE
+500 KNAYMDRE
-509 ILQKKFQKCSAGY
+509 ALWKTFQGYSAGY
-522 MFPVSQGIEVKAG
+522 MFPVSQGIEVRAG

-546 YALDNLLRLNESL
+546 YAWNNLLRLNTSL
-559 GSIVYPGKQY
+559 GSIGYSDKQY
-569 DSGWAIMNANRQVID
+569 DSGRAIMEANRQLID

-591 QIVSCFGEK
+591 QIVSWFGEK
-600 RGNVPLSIEEQRG
+600 RGNTPLSIEEQRE
-613 AMVLLGE
+613 AMALLGE
-620 YLFSGDK
+620 YLFAGDK

-636 CSWDMKTT
+636 CSWDIKAI
-644 YIRQIT
+644 YIRQMT
-650 AVFQKLLAPEVIK
+650 AVFQKLLAPKVMK
-663 RMLDMEQVCLEN
+663 RMLDMEQICLEN
-675 VYTVDMF
+675 IYTADMF
-682 FKDLFSMLFCDF
+682 FKDLFSRLFCDF

-705 DMQVICVNTLL
+705 DMQVVCVNTLL
-716 ESGADAS
+716 ESVADAS

-730 LQELHQRLK
+730 LQELGERLK
-739 ALARQH
+739 ALAGQH
-745 EDGAVRKIY
+745 EDGAVRKLY
-754 AMLSL
+754 AMLSS

>member
-1 MKIGYRLYL
+1 M
-10 LCLVICCWTAGKGV
+10 LCLVICCWTVGKGV
-24 GQNTGKRPLAFE
+24 GQNTGKQPLAFE
-36 EFFHG
+36 DFFHG
-41 KMERISGVLP
+41 KMEKISGIFP

-65 CLLGRELEIRA
+65 HLLGRELEIRA

-93 VVYLQKVDDH
+93 VVYLQKVDGH
-103 SIYIQRRLFSERVV
+103 SIYVQRRLFSERVA

-144 SADGMGYMI
+144 SAGGKGYII

-183 TGVHEFSDGVSF
+183 TGVHEFPDGVSF

-214 PRGFLPLEIGC
+214 PRGCLPLEIGW
-225 VVTLLPERD
+225 VVTLLPERE
-234 MRERFADRRFGYH
+234 MRERFVDRRFGYH

-270 NLGITKD
+270 NLGITEG
-277 SRGECR
+277 SRGEYR

-333 MADSKTVLEEQRA
+333 MADSETVLEEQRA
-346 VIAYDLSETGI
+346 VIAYDLSEAGI
-357 RTSYTFHPKTGE
+357 RTGYTFHPKTGE
-369 ILSCRDNIGHGFLP
+369 ILSCRVNIGHGFLP

-388 YVLECGTVDER
+388 YLLECGTVDER
-399 IRKDMFH
+399 IRKDVFH
-406 PDVAGEILRSKMMR
+406 PDVAGEILRSKMTR

-434 SVAYTVEQVKSAAWL
+434 SVAYTAEEVKNVTWL
-449 KTYGYTASIMDN
+449 KARGYTASIMDN

-467 VQESDKVTARE
+467 VQKSDKVTVKE
-478 LMPRLGKYD
+478 LMPRLGEYD
-487 CLAIEWGYREFPE
+487 YLAIEWGYREFPAS
-500 NKNAYADRE
+500 KNAYMDRE
-509 ILQKKFQKCSAGY
+509 ALWKTFQGYSAGY
-522 MFPVSQGIEVKAG
+522 MFPVSQGIEVRAG

-546 YALDNLLRLNESL
+546 YALNNLLRLNTSL
-559 GSIVYPGKQY
+559 GSIVYSDKQY
-569 DSGWAIMNANRQVID
+569 DSGRAIMEANRQLID

-591 QIVSCFGEK
+591 QIVSWFGEK
-600 RGNVPLSIEEQRG
+600 RGNTPLSIEEQRE
-613 AMVLLGE
+613 AMALLGE
-620 YLFSGDK
+620 YLFAGDK

-636 CSWDMKTT
+636 CSWDIKAI
-644 YIRQIT
+644 YIRQMT
-650 AVFQKLLAPEVIK
+650 AVFQKLLAPKVMK
-663 RMLDMEQVCLEN
+663 RMLDMEQICLEN
-675 VYTVDMF
+675 IYTADMF
-682 FKDLFSMLFCDF
+682 FKDLFSRLFCDF

-705 DMQVICVNTLL
+705 DMQVVCVNTLL
-716 ESGADAS
+716 ESVADAS

-730 LQELHQRLK
+730 LQELGERLK
-739 ALARQH
+739 ALAGQH
-745 EDGAVRKIY
+745 EDGAVRKLY
-754 AMLSL
+754 AMLSS

>member
-1 MKIGYRLYL
+1 M
-10 LCLVICCWTAGKGV
+10 LCLVICCWTVGKGV
-24 GQNTGKRPLAFE
+24 GQNTGKQPLAFE
-36 EFFHG
+36 DFFHG
-41 KMERISGVLP
+41 KMEKISGIFP

-65 CLLGRELEIRA
+65 HLLGRELEIRA

-93 VVYLQKVDDH
+93 VVYLQKVDGH
-103 SIYIQRRLFSERVV
+103 SIYVQRRLFSERVA

-144 SADGMGYMI
+144 SAGGKGDII

-183 TGVHEFSDGVSF
+183 TGVHEFPDGVSF

-225 VVTLLPERD
+225 VVTLLPERE
-234 MRERFADRRFGYH
+234 MRERFVDRRFGYH

-270 NLGITKD
+270 NLGITEG
-277 SRGECR
+277 SRGEYR

-333 MADSKTVLEEQRA
+333 MADSETVLEEQRA
-346 VIAYDLSETGI
+346 VIAYDLSEAGI
-357 RTSYTFHPKTGE
+357 RTGYTFHPKTGE
-369 ILSCRDNIGHGFLP
+369 ILSCRVNIGHGFLP

-388 YVLECGTVDER
+388 YLLECGTVDER
-399 IRKDMFH
+399 IRKDVFH
-406 PDVAGEILRSKMMR
+406 PDVAGEILRSKMTR

-434 SVAYTVEQVKSAAWL
+434 SVAYTAEEVKNVTWL
-449 KTYGYTASIMDN
+449 KARGYTASIMDN

-467 VQESDKVTARE
+467 VQKSDKVTVKE
-478 LMPRLGKYD
+478 LMPRLGEYD
-487 CLAIEWGYREFPE
+487 YLAIEWGYREFPAS
-500 NKNAYADRE
+500 KNAYMDRE
-509 ILQKKFQKCSAGY
+509 ALWKTFQGYSAGY
-522 MFPVSQGIEVKAG
+522 MFPVSQGIEVRAG

-546 YALDNLLRLNESL
+546 YALNNLLRLNTSL
-559 GSIVYPGKQY
+559 GSIVYSDKQY
-569 DSGWAIMNANRQVID
+569 DSGRAIMEANRQLID

-591 QIVSCFGEK
+591 QIVSWFGEK
-600 RGNVPLSIEEQRG
+600 RGNTPLSIEEQRE
-613 AMVLLGE
+613 AMALLGE
-620 YLFSGDK
+620 YLFAGDK

-636 CSWDMKTT
+636 CSWDIKAI
-644 YIRQIT
+644 YIRQMT
-650 AVFQKLLAPEVIK
+650 AVFQKLLAPKVLK
-663 RMLDMEQVCLEN
+663 RMLDMEQACLEN
-675 VYTVDMF
+675 IYTADMF

-705 DMQVICVNTLL
+705 DMQVVCVNTLL
-716 ESGADAS
+716 ESVADAS

-730 LQELHQRLK
+730 LQELGERLK
-739 ALARQH
+739 ALAGQH
-745 EDGAVRKIY
+745 EAGAVRKVY
-754 AMLSL
+754 AMLSS

>member
-1 MKIGYRLYL
+1 M
-10 LCLVICCWTAGKGV
+10 LCLVICCWTVGKGV
-24 GQNTGKRPLAFE
+24 GQNTGKQPLAFE
-36 EFFHG
+36 DFFHG
-41 KMERISGVLP
+41 KMEKISGIFP

-65 CLLGRELEIRA
+65 HLLGRELEIRA

-93 VVYLQKVDDH
+93 VVYLQKVDGH
-103 SIYIQRRLFSERVV
+103 SIYVQRRLFSERVA

-144 SADGMGYMI
+144 SAGGKGYII

-183 TGVHEFSDGVSF
+183 TGVHEFPDGVSF

-225 VVTLLPERD
+225 VVTLLPERE
-234 MRERFADRRFGYH
+234 MRERFVDRRFGYH

-270 NLGITKD
+270 NLGITEG
-277 SRGECR
+277 SRGEYR

-333 MADSKTVLEEQRA
+333 MADSETVLEEQRA
-346 VIAYDLSETGI
+346 VIAYDLSEAGI
-357 RTSYTFHPKTGE
+357 RTGYTFHPKTGE
-369 ILSCRDNIGHGFLP
+369 ILSCRVNIGHGFLP

-388 YVLECGTVDER
+388 YLLECGTVDER
-399 IRKDMFH
+399 IRKDVFH
-406 PDVAGEILRSKMMR
+406 PDVAGEILRSKMTR

-434 SVAYTVEQVKSAAWL
+434 SVAYTAEEVKNVTWL
-449 KTYGYTASIMDN
+449 KARGYTASIMDN

-467 VQESDKVTARE
+467 VQKSDKVTVKE
-478 LMPRLGKYD
+478 LMPRLGEYD
-487 CLAIEWGYREFPE
+487 YLAIEWGYREFPAS
-500 NKNAYADRE
+500 KNAYMDRE
-509 ILQKKFQKCSAGY
+509 ALWKKFQRYSAGY
-522 MFPVSQGIEVKAG
+522 MFPVSQGIEVRAG

-546 YALDNLLRLNESL
+546 YALDNLLRLSTSL
-559 GSIVYPGKQY
+559 GSIVYPDKQY
-569 DSGWAIMNANRQVID
+569 DSGRAIMEANRQLID

-591 QIVSCFGEK
+591 QIVSWFGEK
-600 RGNVPLSIEEQRG
+600 RGDTPLSIEEQRE
-613 AMVLLGE
+613 AMALLGE
-620 YLFSGDK
+620 YLFAGDK

-636 CSWDMKTT
+636 CSWDIKSI
-644 YIRQIT
+644 YIRQMT
-650 AVFQKLLAPEVIK
+650 AVFQKLLAPKVLK
-663 RMLDMEQVCLEN
+663 RMLDMEQACLEN
-675 VYTVDMF
+675 IYTADMF

-705 DMQVICVNTLL
+705 DMQVVCVNTLL
-716 ESGADAS
+716 ESVADAS

-730 LQELHQRLK
+730 LQELGERLK
-739 ALARQH
+739 ALAGQH
-745 EDGAVRKIY
+745 EAGAVRKVY
-754 AMLSL
+754 AMLSS

>member
-1 MKIGYRLYL
+1 M
-10 LCLVICCWTAGKGV
+10 LCLVICCWTVGKGV
-24 GQNTGKRPLAFE
+24 GQNTGKQPLAFE
-36 EFFHG
+36 DFFHG
-41 KMERISGVLP
+41 KIEKISGIFP

-65 CLLGRELEIRA
+65 HLLGRELEIRA

-93 VVYLQKVDDH
+93 VVYLQKVDGH
-103 SIYIQRRLFSERVV
+103 SIYVQRRLFSERVA

-144 SADGMGYMI
+144 SAGGKGYII

-183 TGVHEFSDGVSF
+183 TGVHEFPDGVSF

-225 VVTLLPERD
+225 VVTLLPERE
-234 MRERFADRRFGYH
+234 MRERFVDRRFGYH

-270 NLGITKD
+270 NLGITEG
-277 SRGECR
+277 SRGEYR

-333 MADSKTVLEEQRA
+333 MADSETVLEEQRA
-346 VIAYDLSETGI
+346 VIAYDLSEAGI
-357 RTSYTFHPKTGE
+357 RTGYTFHPKTGE
-369 ILSCRDNIGHGFLP
+369 ILSCRVNIGHGFLP

-388 YVLECGTVDER
+388 YLLECGTVDER
-399 IRKDMFH
+399 IRKDVFH
-406 PDVAGEILRSKMMR
+406 PDVAGEILRSKMTR

-434 SVAYTVEQVKSAAWL
+434 SVAYTAEEVKNVTWL
-449 KTYGYTASIMDN
+449 KARGYTASIMDN

-467 VQESDKVTARE
+467 VQKSDKVTVKE
-478 LMPRLGKYD
+478 LMPRLGEYD
-487 CLAIEWGYREFPE
+487 YLAIEWGYREFPAS
-500 NKNAYADRE
+500 KNAYMDRE
-509 ILQKKFQKCSAGY
+509 ALWKTFQGYSAGY
-522 MFPVSQGIEVKAG
+522 MFPVSQGIEVRAG

-546 YALDNLLRLNESL
+546 YALNNLLRLNTSL
-559 GSIVYPGKQY
+559 GSIVYSDKQY
-569 DSGWAIMNANRQVID
+569 DSGRAIMEANRQLID

-591 QIVSCFGEK
+591 QIVSWFGEK
-600 RGNVPLSIEEQRG
+600 RGNTPLSIEEQRE
-613 AMVLLGE
+613 AMALLGE
-620 YLFSGDK
+620 YLFAGDK

-636 CSWDMKTT
+636 CSWDIKAI
-644 YIRQIT
+644 YIRQMT
-650 AVFQKLLAPEVIK
+650 AVFQKLLAPKVMK
-663 RMLDMEQVCLEN
+663 RMLDMEQICLEN
-675 VYTVDMF
+675 IYTADMF
-682 FKDLFSMLFCDF
+682 FKDLFSRLFCDF

-705 DMQVICVNTLL
+705 DMQVVCVNTLL
-716 ESGADAS
+716 ESVADAS

-730 LQELHQRLK
+730 LQELGERLK
-739 ALARQH
+739 ALAGQH
-745 EDGAVRKIY
+745 EDGAVRKLY
-754 AMLSL
+754 AMLSS

>member
-1 MKIGYRLYL
+1 M
-10 LCLVICCWTAGKGV
+10 LCLVICCWTVGKGV
-24 GQNTGKRPLAFE
+24 GQNTGKQPLAFE
-36 EFFHG
+36 DFFHG
-41 KMERISGVLP
+41 KMEKISGILP

-65 CLLGRELEIRA
+65 HLLGRELEIRA

-93 VVYLQKVDDH
+93 VVYLQKVDGH
-103 SIYIQRRLFSERVV
+103 SIYVQRRLFSERVA

-144 SADGMGYMI
+144 SAGGKGYII

-166 KVAAPQV
+166 KVATPQV
-173 RDQDVSRARI
+173 RDQDASRARI
-183 TGVHEFSDGVSF
+183 TGVHEFPDGVSF

-225 VVTLLPERD
+225 VVTLLPERE
-234 MRERFADRRFGYH
+234 MRERFVDRRFGYH

-270 NLGITKD
+270 NLGITEG
-277 SRGECR
+277 SRGEYR

-333 MADSKTVLEEQRA
+333 MADSETVLEEQRA
-346 VIAYDLSETGI
+346 VIAYDLSEAGI
-357 RTSYTFHPKTGE
+357 RTGYTFHPKTGE
-369 ILSCRDNIGHGFLP
+369 ILSCRVNIGHGFLP

-388 YVLECGTVDER
+388 YLLECGTVDER
-399 IRKDMFH
+399 IRKDVFH
-406 PDVAGEILRSKMMR
+406 PDVAGEILRSKMTW

-434 SVAYTVEQVKSAAWL
+434 SVAYSAEEVKNVTWL
-449 KTYGYTASIMDN
+449 KTRGYTASIMDN

-467 VQESDKVTARE
+467 VQKSDKVTVKE
-478 LMPRLGKYD
+478 LMPRLGEYD
-487 CLAIEWGYREFPE
+487 YLAIEWGYREFPAS
-500 NKNAYADRE
+500 KNAYMDRE
-509 ILQKKFQKCSAGY
+509 ALWKKFQRYSAGY
-522 MFPVSQGIEVKAG
+522 MFPVSQGIEVRAG

-546 YALDNLLRLNESL
+546 YALNNLLRLNTSL
-559 GSIVYPGKQY
+559 GSIVYSDKQY
-569 DSGWAIMNANRQVID
+569 DSGRAIMEANRQLID

-591 QIVSCFGEK
+591 QIVSWFGEK
-600 RGNVPLSIEEQRG
+600 RGNTPLSIEEQRE
-613 AMVLLGE
+613 AMALLGE
-620 YLFSGDK
+620 YLFAGDK

-636 CSWDMKTT
+636 CSWDIKAI
-644 YIRQIT
+644 YIRQMT
-650 AVFQKLLAPEVIK
+650 AVFQKLLAPKVMK
-663 RMLDMEQVCLEN
+663 RMLDMEQICLEN
-675 VYTVDMF
+675 IYTADMF
-682 FKDLFSMLFCDF
+682 FKDLFSRLFCDF

-705 DMQVICVNTLL
+705 DMQVVCVNTLL
-716 ESGADAS
+716 ESVADAS

-730 LQELHQRLK
+730 LQELGERLK
-739 ALARQH
+739 ALAGQH
-745 EDGAVRKIY
+745 EDGAVRKLY
-754 AMLSL
+754 AMLSS

>member
-1 MKIGYRLYL
+1 M
-10 LCLVICCWTAGKGV
+10 LCLVICCWTVGKGV
-24 GQNTGKRPLAFE
+24 GQNTGKQPLAFE
-36 EFFHG
+36 DFFHG
-41 KMERISGVLP
+41 KMEKISGIFP

-65 CLLGRELEIRA
+65 HLLGRELEIRA

-93 VVYLQKVDDH
+93 VVYLQKVDGH
-103 SIYIQRRLFSERVV
+103 SIYVQRRLFSERVA

-144 SADGMGYMI
+144 SAGGKGYII

-183 TGVHEFSDGVSF
+183 TGVHEFPDGVSF

-225 VVTLLPERD
+225 VVTLLPERE
-234 MRERFADRRFGYH
+234 MRERFVDRRFGYH

-270 NLGITKD
+270 NLGITEG
-277 SRGECR
+277 SREEYR

-333 MADSKTVLEEQRA
+333 MADSETVLEEQRA
-346 VIAYDLSETGI
+346 VIAYDLSEAGI
-357 RTSYTFHPKTGE
+357 RTGYTFHPKTGE
-369 ILSCRDNIGHGFLP
+369 ILSCRVNIGHGFLP

-388 YVLECGTVDER
+388 YLLECGTVDER
-399 IRKDMFH
+399 IRKDVFH
-406 PDVAGEILRSKMMR
+406 PDVAGEILRSKMTR

-434 SVAYTVEQVKSAAWL
+434 SVAYTAEEVKNVTWL
-449 KTYGYTASIMDN
+449 KARGYTASIMDN

-467 VQESDKVTARE
+467 VQKSDKVTVKE
-478 LMPRLGKYD
+478 LMPRLGEYD
-487 CLAIEWGYREFPE
+487 YLAIEWGYREFPAS
-500 NKNAYADRE
+500 KNAYMDRE
-509 ILQKKFQKCSAGY
+509 ALWKTFQGYSAGY
-522 MFPVSQGIEVKAG
+522 MFPVSQGIEVRAG

-546 YALDNLLRLNESL
+546 YALNNLLRLNTSL
-559 GSIVYPGKQY
+559 GSIVYSDKQY
-569 DSGWAIMNANRQVID
+569 DSGRAIMEANRQLID

-591 QIVSCFGEK
+591 QIVSWFGEK
-600 RGNVPLSIEEQRG
+600 RGNTPLSIEEQRE
-613 AMVLLGE
+613 AMALLGE
-620 YLFSGDK
+620 YLFAGDK

-636 CSWDMKTT
+636 CSWDIKAI
-644 YIRQIT
+644 YIRQMT
-650 AVFQKLLAPEVIK
+650 AVFQKLLAPKVMK
-663 RMLDMEQVCLEN
+663 RMLDMEQICLEN
-675 VYTVDMF
+675 IYTADMF
-682 FKDLFSMLFCDF
+682 FKDLFSRLFCDF

-705 DMQVICVNTLL
+705 DMQVVCVNTLL
-716 ESGADAS
+716 ESVADAS

-730 LQELHQRLK
+730 LQELGERLK
-739 ALARQH
+739 ALAGQH
-745 EDGAVRKIY
+745 EDGAVRKLY
-754 AMLSL
+754 AMLSS